1 MAERGEGT
9 AGGSHSRATTSGAH
23 TAATRNSRNQLVGS
37 VVEGLESFGSPLPL
51 RKRKIGITEVVHTKR
66 RNSDGPQEPAGGFSS
81 ITSNTTGATGTTS
94 KRQRISSNSSNSDAR
109 YADSGDCADCG
120 LESPASKRQ
129 RRSSHVESRSHS
141 AASLAANAP
150 STPTRNQVAPRRSSR
165 IVEKNKLS
173 NVKAGQFACSKDLK
187 ISLKRNCKMT
197 MLSSTSSG
205 KGIETLLASTS
216 SNTGK
221 MSLKGSSLSSEI
233 QNCRFVLKG
242 NLWSCDVSHT
252 IPETNSAIINT
263 KKKIKRPV
271 SSRSIQTRQSNTY
284 SSLNGC
290 SNSHANKKETQRG
303 KSRIDKM
310 SIANDKKSDVGKT
323 GRRNTQ
329 GATGQSLQTTS
340 QKIQQN
346 KVAGPSS
353 QTGLIGQIST
363 VHPKERSMKNTNNL
377 KQLPRSVSKQNGY
390 KATQKLQNQSNVQAL
405 TSFALKPDSSNNV
418 KPEAKK
424 SRIPI
429 SLSMTR
435 LSHTKRSV
443 NREEMVTHSATVRRK
458 VKEEMTTS
466 ISGQPS
472 NTEKSPGGGGILKSY
487 PLRNRLRLSDGG
499 GGGGGGSGGN
509 NPLTAGRLEQ
519 QGQSQSLPSS
529 PSSQGV
535 AFLADTF
542 RRLRESRR
550 SSQEQSATSKRN
562 TPQTKDSRQ
571 SAGTWKRTHGTKKS
585 PLSSKRSS
593 RSKTNNTGSCA
604 SSSQHSSRG
613 CGKVSFGSGGSGMSG
628 SHGGHEGSST
638 SSGPP
643 QASSHGACST
653 TGTTGGTSSTGVPP
667 ATTTASAA
675 LHVAPSTS
683 TTSGLLPTASLA
695 TLGAIGGGSSSGASG
710 GLAGSIGGLMGAP
723 TDSESEEN
731 EMGRLETLLASRGLP
746 PSLFGALGPRMQ
758 HILHRSVSSSISSK
772 AQQLLVGLQANGEES
787 EQLQAVIEMCQL
799 LVMGNE
805 DTLAGFPI
813 KQVTPALI
821 NLLNM
826 EHNFDMMNHA
836 CRALTYM
843 MEALPRSSAV
853 VVDAVPVFLEK
864 LQVIQCMDVAEQ
876 SLTALDMLSRK
887 HSKSILQAHGVS
899 ACLMYIDFF
908 STGAQRAALSIT
920 ANCCQNLTA
929 DEFHFIA
936 DSLQLLSSRLT
947 TQGDKK
953 CVESVCLAYSRLV
966 DCFQND
972 PNRLQEIAGHGLLS
986 NIQQLLVMSP
996 PVLNSGT
1003 FIMVIRMLSFMCNNC
1018 PELAVQL
1025 LKNNIAHTLCY
1036 LLTNST
1042 EPPGEQVELVS
1053 RSPQEL
1059 YEITCLIGELMPML
1073 PSDGIFAI
1081 DGALQR
1087 PSSCPQDAALW
1098 QWQDATWQNYSTSDS
1113 RIIEH
1118 SHQSGEDE
1126 ISLCIQGR
1134 AYTIDFHSM
1143 QQINDNSGTMRSVQR
1158 RMMPVGLGGTV
1169 LTATQATDARA
1180 KCLCD
1185 DSELASNLIRSLFS
1199 LLYEVYSSS
1208 AGPAVRYKCLRA
1220 LLRMVQFSSPDLLQQ
1235 VLKSQSVSSH
1245 LATMLSSHDLKI
1257 IVGAIQMAE
1266 ILMIKLP
1273 EIFAIY
1279 FRREGVMHQ
1288 IKRLCDPDATL
1299 VTPAAKWN
1307 SPELSLGSGRVTN
1320 PSSTSPLLTGR
1331 PFNGNC
1337 LDSTPSLP
1345 TPPNQDDDKLQSPSQ
1360 LRLYDV
1366 LKRKRT
1372 ARMRTGTWR
1381 KSRQDDSTSSSSSF
1395 SEFFMKSLGG
1405 RDTWRGMAN
1414 RTKLVTGNNSSN
1426 STSNSSGGGGSGG
1439 SSKSSFL
1446 ANFNP
1451 SRWGRC
1457 NSATSTPSHE
1467 SPAGKDKLV
1476 SNNISSS
1483 GSSSNNKEVV
1493 RVWVRDQAQR
1503 LNQQYFTTELQGASH
1518 PALSVLNRLIAAI
1531 QQLEQEPNSAVQAL
1545 REISRIVTESDISP
1559 FEVIHSGLV
1568 RCLLTY
1574 LTASENTTLSL
1585 THDGALL
1592 TAIGGVS
1599 SSSENGGLTAICIST
1614 PRDTRLRNF
1623 LHVFLGCTLNT
1634 LSLGT
1639 VDTSHIALFSALI
1652 TKLNGCVNQLE
1663 QFPVKVHDLP
1673 GTALSGLGR
1682 GGSTSAIKFF
1692 NTHQLK
1698 CNLQRHPDCTRL
1710 RQWRGGP
1717 VKVDPLALVQ
1727 AIERYLVI
1735 RGYGRLRD
1743 EDDDNSDDD
1752 NSDEDI
1758 DDTLAAVSVN
1768 QSSSSHKLQF
1778 VINDHILP
1786 YNMTVYQAIRQF
1798 SSPSDASASEADTDT
1813 ETPISHSAI
1822 WLQTHTIYYRP
1833 LQEEEQSRSSGG
1845 RKGKAGGSK
1854 TSPKKKADTFVGDGS
1869 IVGGNNSVLDQYLT
1883 ANLPASVTVS
1893 DPSIEVLALLRVL
1906 HALNRHYGSLYP
1918 TACYPSPLPTAEFTN
1933 LKLTAKANRQLQDPL
1948 VIMTGNVPPWLPQIA
1963 YVCPFLFPFETRQLL
1978 FYAVSFDRDRAL
1990 QRLMDSSPE
1999 LNSVDSSE
2007 RVTPRLEKR
2016 KRTVSRD
2023 DILKQAESVISDL
2036 ASSRAMLEIQYD
2048 NEVGTGLG
2056 PTLEFYALVSKELQ
2070 KADLEL
2076 WRGETV
2082 TVEERTE
2089 DNPGKAVKYVNAS
2102 NGLYPL
2108 PVPRNMKSAHMTKL
2122 RTKFRF
2128 LGKFMAKAVM
2138 DSRMLDLGLHECVYK
2153 WLLSEEWSLGLGD
2166 VTALDLTLGHTL
2178 DRLHATVLHKRRVTA
2193 QAEQE
2198 GISGIELQTR
2208 LDALTVDGCSVEDLA
2223 LTFTLPGYPNIEFRK
2238 GGSDISV
2245 TINNLDQY
2253 LQLVIEWLV
2262 REGVRRQMEALR
2274 EGFECVFP
2282 LTQLHVFYPEELEQ
2296 LFCGSSDASQW
2307 DMKQLAECC
2316 RPDHGY
2322 THNSR
2327 AVKFLLQILSEY
2339 TSAQQRSFLQFVTGS
2354 PRLPVGGFRSLTPA
2368 LTIVRKTFEAGENPD
2383 DFLPSVMTCVNY
2395 LKLPDY
2401 SSIDIMRAKLEIAA
2415 REGQHSFHLS

>member
-1 MAERGEGT
+1 MIGFETSAY
-9 AGGSHSRATTSGAH
+9 GGA
-23 TAATRNSRNQLVGS
+23 RNQLVGS
-37 VVEGLESFGSPLPL
+37 VVEGLEAFGSPLPL

-66 RNSDGPQEPAGGFSS
+66 RSSDGPQEPSGGFSS
-81 ITSNTTGATGTTS
+81 ITSNTAGAGGTAS
-94 KRQRISSNSSNSDAR
+94 KRQRYTSNSSNSDAR
-109 YADSGDCADCG
+109 YADSGDCGDCG

-129 RRSSHVESRSHS
+129 RRSSHVESRSNS

-150 STPTRNQVAPRRSSR
+150 STTTRNQGKLCP
-165 IVEKNKLS
+165 IKNTEELQELES
-173 NVKAGQFACSKDLK
+173 IPVILESKTV
-187 ISLKRNCKMT
+187 RN
-197 MLSSTSSG
+197 
-205 KGIETLLASTS
+205 
-216 SNTGK
+216 
-221 MSLKGSSLSSEI
+221 GSSLVIAGALGSGKPTKPGETSCQAENCTLKADSTVVNKGKESSLVA
-233 QNCRFVLKG
+233 QKTPRK
-242 NLWSCDVSHT
+242 
-252 IPETNSAIINT
+252 NT
-263 KKKIKRPV
+263 KIPGVSRMTSQGIHKK
-271 SSRSIQTRQSNTY
+271 QSNTT
-284 SSLNGC
+284 SKLKCPNC
-290 SNSHANKKETQRG
+290 SARQ
-303 KSRIDKM
+303 M
-310 SIANDKKSDVGKT
+310 SISFRPSIVNIIKP
-323 GRRNTQ
+323 
-329 GATGQSLQTTS
+329 ATEASGT
-340 QKIQQN
+340 
-346 KVAGPSS
+346 
-353 QTGLIGQIST
+353 
-363 VHPKERSMKNTNNL
+363 
-377 KQLPRSVSKQNGY
+377 VSKQKINS
-390 KATQKLQNQSNVQAL
+390 QSN
-405 TSFALKPDSSNNV
+405 SFSQSTGNIYGQIGKKRIKPRTEISSAV
-418 KPEAKK
+418 SKQK
-424 SRIPI
+424 
-429 SLSMTR
+429 
-435 LSHTKRSV
+435 
-443 NREEMVTHSATVRRK
+443 
-458 VKEEMTTS
+458 
-466 ISGQPS
+466 ISGQNNSVRQASVYHSKAGSLRRPKPTVNGPFSFNKPQQVKVNPS
-472 NTEKSPGGGGILKSY
+472 QTKFPNQGAGGKCAKPQVKLTLIKNTKSEASVSSSKQSSSSAAVHGESSSLKQTSENCEAKDDSITGVAVDPKSGPSLNTEKSPGGGGILKSY

-499 GGGGGGSGGN
+499 GGGGGGSGGS

-562 TPQTKDSRQ
+562 ATQTKDSRQ
-571 SAGTWKRTHGTKKS
+571 SGGTWKRTHGTKKS

-613 CGKVSFGSGGSGMSG
+613 CGKVSFGSSGSGMSG

-638 SSGPP
+638 SSSGPP
-643 QASSHGACST
+643 QSSPHGACST
-653 TGTTGGTSSTGVPP
+653 TGTPGTSSLTGVPP

-675 LHVAPSTS
+675 LHAAPSTS

-695 TLGAIGGGSSSGASG
+695 TLGAIGGGSSSGASGG

-758 HILHRSVSSSISSK
+758 HILHRSVSSSINSK

-805 DTLAGFPI
+805 DTLAGFPT

-887 HSKSILQAHGVS
+887 HSKAILQAHGVS
-899 ACLMYIDFF
+899 ACLTYIDFF

-936 DSLQLLSSRLT
+936 ESLQLLSTRLT
-947 TQGDKK
+947 SQGDKK

-972 PNRLQEIAGHGLLS
+972 PNRLQEIAGPGLLS

-1003 FIMVIRMLSFMCNNC
+1003 FIMVIRMLSLMCNNC

-1087 PSSCPQDAALW
+1087 PSGCAQDTVMW
-1098 QWQDATWQNYSTSDS
+1098 QWQDERNTWQNYSTSDS

-1143 QQINDNSGTMRSVQR
+1143 QQINDNSGNMRPVQR
-1158 RMMPVGLGGTV
+1158 RMVPVGLGGTV

-1180 KCLCD
+1180 KCLRE

-1245 LATMLSSHDLKI
+1245 LATMLSSQDLKI

-1266 ILMIKLP
+1266 ILMLKLP

-1279 FRREGVMHQ
+1279 FRREGVMYQ
-1288 IKRLCDPDATL
+1288 IKRLCNPNATL
-1299 VTPAAKWN
+1299 GAPTAKWS
-1307 SPELSLGSGRVTN
+1307 SPELSLGSGRGGTPN
-1320 PSSTSPLLTGR
+1320 SASPLLTGR

-1345 TPPNQDDDKLQSPSQ
+1345 TPPSQDDDKLQSPSQ

-1372 ARMRTGTWR
+1372 ARMRSGNSR
-1381 KSRQDDSTSSSSSF
+1381 KNRQEDSSPSSSF

-1405 RDTWRGMAN
+1405 GRDTWKVASR
-1414 RTKLVTGNNSSN
+1414 NNSSN
-1426 STSNSSGGGGSGG
+1426 STTSGG

-1451 SRWGRC
+1451 TRWGRC
-1457 NSATSTPSHE
+1457 NPATSTPSHE

-1476 SNNISSS
+1476 SNNVSS

-1493 RVWVRDQAQR
+1493 RVWVREQAER
-1503 LNQQYFTTELQGASH
+1503 LNQQFFSNELTVQGAYH
-1518 PALSVLNRLIAAI
+1518 PALSVLNRLMTALR
-1531 QQLEQEPNSAVQAL
+1531 QLEKELQPNCAVEAL
-1545 REISRIVTESDISP
+1545 REISRIVSESDISP

-1568 RCLLTY
+1568 RSLLTY
-1574 LTASENTTLSL
+1574 LTATENSTLTLSF
-1585 THDGALL
+1585 THDGAIL
-1592 TAIGGVS
+1592 TSMGGLG
-1599 SSSENGGLTAICIST
+1599 SSSENGSLTAPVNIST
-1614 PRDTRLRNF
+1614 PRETRLRNF
-1623 LHVFLGCTLNT
+1623 LHVFLGCTLNP

-1639 VDTSHIALFSALI
+1639 VDTSHIALFSALV

-1698 CNLQRHPDCTRL
+1698 
-1710 RQWRGGP
+1710 
-1717 VKVDPLALVQ
+1717 
-1727 AIERYLVI
+1727 
-1735 RGYGRLRD
+1735 
-1743 EDDDNSDDD
+1743 
-1752 NSDEDI
+1752 
-1758 DDTLAAVSVN
+1758 AAVSVN

-1778 VINDHILP
+1778 VINEHVLP

-1813 ETPISHSAI
+1813 ETPVSHSAI

-1833 LQEEEQSRSSGG
+1833 VQEEEQSRSSGG

-1854 TSPKKKADTFVGDGS
+1854 TSPKKKADTHVGDGS

-1883 ANLPASVTVS
+1883 FNLPASVTVF

-1918 TACYPSPLPTAEFTN
+1918 PACYPSPLPTAEFTN

-2166 VTALDLTLGHTL
+2166 VTSLDPTLGHTL
-2178 DRLHATVLHKRRVTA
+2178 DRLHSTVLQKRRVVV

-2198 GISGIELQTR
+2198 GISGAELQGR

-2296 LFCGSSDASQW
+2296 LFCGSSDVSQW

-2339 TSAQQRSFLQFVTGS
+2339 TPAHQRSFLQFVT
-2354 PRLPVGGFRSLTPA
+2354 GFRSLTPA

>member
-23 TAATRNSRNQLVGS
+23 TAATRNRNQLVGS

-150 STPTRNQVAPRRSSR
+150 STPTRNQ
-165 IVEKNKLS
+165 
-173 NVKAGQFACSKDLK
+173 D
-187 ISLKRNCKMT
+187 
-197 MLSSTSSG
+197 
-205 KGIETLLASTS
+205 
-216 SNTGK
+216 
-221 MSLKGSSLSSEI
+221 
-233 QNCRFVLKG
+233 
-242 NLWSCDVSHT
+242 
-252 IPETNSAIINT
+252 
-263 KKKIKRPV
+263 
-271 SSRSIQTRQSNTY
+271 
-284 SSLNGC
+284 
-290 SNSHANKKETQRG
+290 
-303 KSRIDKM
+303 
-310 SIANDKKSDVGKT
+310 
-323 GRRNTQ
+323 
-329 GATGQSLQTTS
+329 
-340 QKIQQN
+340 
-346 KVAGPSS
+346 
-353 QTGLIGQIST
+353 
-363 VHPKERSMKNTNNL
+363 
-377 KQLPRSVSKQNGY
+377 
-390 KATQKLQNQSNVQAL
+390 
-405 TSFALKPDSSNNV
+405 
-418 KPEAKK
+418 
-424 SRIPI
+424 
-429 SLSMTR
+429 
-435 LSHTKRSV
+435 
-443 NREEMVTHSATVRRK
+443 
-458 VKEEMTTS
+458 
-466 ISGQPS
+466 
-472 NTEKSPGGGGILKSY
+472 TEKSPGGGGILKSY

-1113 RIIEH
+1113 RIIE
-1118 SHQSGEDE
+1118 
-1126 ISLCIQGR
+1126 
-1134 AYTIDFHSM
+1134 
-1143 QQINDNSGTMRSVQR
+1143 
-1158 RMMPVGLGGTV
+1158 
-1169 LTATQATDARA
+1169 ATDARA

-1395 SEFFMKSLGG
+1395 SEFFMKNAGLGG

>member
-9 AGGSHSRATTSGAH
+9 AGGSHSRAATTSGAH
-23 TAATRNSRNQLVGS
+23 TAPTRNRNQLVGS
-37 VVEGLESFGSPLPL
+37 VVEGLEAFGSPLPL

-66 RNSDGPQEPAGGFSS
+66 RSSDGPQEPTGGFSN
-81 ITSNTTGATGTTS
+81 ITSNTAGAAGNSS
-94 KRQRISSNSSNSDAR
+94 KRHRFTSNSSNSDAR
-109 YADSGDCADCG
+109 YTDSGDCG

-129 RRSSHVESRSHS
+129 RRSSHIESRSHS
-141 AASLAANAP
+141 SASLAANAP
-150 STPTRNQVAPRRSSR
+150 STPTRNQ
-165 IVEKNKLS
+165 
-173 NVKAGQFACSKDLK
+173 D
-187 ISLKRNCKMT
+187 
-197 MLSSTSSG
+197 
-205 KGIETLLASTS
+205 
-216 SNTGK
+216 
-221 MSLKGSSLSSEI
+221 
-233 QNCRFVLKG
+233 
-242 NLWSCDVSHT
+242 
-252 IPETNSAIINT
+252 
-263 KKKIKRPV
+263 
-271 SSRSIQTRQSNTY
+271 
-284 SSLNGC
+284 
-290 SNSHANKKETQRG
+290 
-303 KSRIDKM
+303 
-310 SIANDKKSDVGKT
+310 
-323 GRRNTQ
+323 
-329 GATGQSLQTTS
+329 
-340 QKIQQN
+340 
-346 KVAGPSS
+346 
-353 QTGLIGQIST
+353 
-363 VHPKERSMKNTNNL
+363 
-377 KQLPRSVSKQNGY
+377 
-390 KATQKLQNQSNVQAL
+390 
-405 TSFALKPDSSNNV
+405 
-418 KPEAKK
+418 
-424 SRIPI
+424 
-429 SLSMTR
+429 
-435 LSHTKRSV
+435 
-443 NREEMVTHSATVRRK
+443 
-458 VKEEMTTS
+458 
-466 ISGQPS
+466 
-472 NTEKSPGGGGILKSY
+472 TEKLPGGGGILKSY

-499 GGGGGGSGGN
+499 GGGGGVGSGGGS

-550 SSQEQSATSKRN
+550 SSQEQSSATSKRN
-562 TPQTKDSRQ
+562 TTQTKDSRQ
-571 SAGTWKRTHGTKKS
+571 SAGTWKRTHGAKKS

-613 CGKVSFGSGGSGMSG
+613 CGKVSFGSSGSGMSG

-638 SSGPP
+638 SSSGPP
-643 QASSHGACST
+643 QASPHGACST
-653 TGTTGGTSSTGVPP
+653 TGTPGGTGSVGVPP

-683 TTSGLLPTASLA
+683 TTSSLLPTASLA

-710 GLAGSIGGLMGAP
+710 GGLTGSIGGLMGAP

-887 HSKSILQAHGVS
+887 HSKAILQAHGVS

-947 TQGDKK
+947 SQGDKK

-972 PNRLQEIAGHGLLS
+972 PNRLQEIASHGLLS

-1003 FIMVIRMLSFMCNNC
+1003 FIMVIRMLSLMCNNC

-1042 EPPGEQVELVS
+1042 EPPAAQVELVS

-1087 PSSCPQDAALW
+1087 PSGCTQDAVMW
-1098 QWQDATWQNYSTSDS
+1098 QWQDDRATWQNYSTSDS

-1169 LTATQATDARA
+1169 LMTTQATDARA
-1180 KCLCD
+1180 KCLRE
-1185 DSELASNLIRSLFS
+1185 DSELASTLIRSLFS

-1266 ILMIKLP
+1266 ILMSKLP

-1299 VTPAAKWN
+1299 GAPSTKLS
-1307 SPELSLGSGRVTN
+1307 SPELSLGSGRIGTQ
-1320 PSSTSPLLTGR
+1320 SSTSPLLTGR

-1337 LDSTPSLP
+1337 LDTTPTLP
-1345 TPPNQDDDKLQSPSQ
+1345 TPPSQDDDKLQSPSQ

-1381 KSRQDDSTSSSSSF
+1381 KSRQEDSTSSSF
-1395 SEFFMKSLGG
+1395 SEFFMKNAGLGGG
-1405 RDTWRGMAN
+1405 RDTWRGMAS
-1414 RTKLVTGNNSSN
+1414 RTKLVAGNNSSN
-1426 STSNSSGGGGSGG
+1426 STSSSGGGS

-1457 NSATSTPSHE
+1457 NSATSSPSHE
-1467 SPAGKDKLV
+1467 SPTGKDKLV
-1476 SNNISSS
+1476 SNNISST
-1483 GSSSNNKEVV
+1483 GSNSSNKEVV
-1493 RVWVRDQAQR
+1493 RVWVREQAQR
-1503 LNQQYFTTELQGASH
+1503 LNQLYFTTELQGASH

-1531 QQLEQEPNSAVQAL
+1531 QQLEQEPNCAVQAL

-1568 RCLLTY
+1568 RCLLNY
-1574 LTASENTTLSL
+1574 LTASENSTLSL
-1585 THDGALL
+1585 THDGTIL
-1592 TAIGGVS
+1592 TTIGGLS
-1599 SSSENGGLTAICIST
+1599 SSTENGSPTSINVST

-1623 LHVFLGCTLNT
+1623 LHVFLGCSLNK

-1639 VDTSHIALFSALI
+1639 VDLSHIALFSALV

-1778 VINDHILP
+1778 VISDHVLP

-1833 LQEEEQSRSSGG
+1833 VQEEQSRSSGG
-1845 RKGKAGGSK
+1845 RKGKVGGSK
-1854 TSPKKKADTFVGDGS
+1854 TSPKKKADTLVGDGS

-1883 ANLPASVTVS
+1883 LTLPASVTVS

-1906 HALNRHYGSLYP
+1906 HALNRQYGSLYP
-1918 TACYPSPLPTAEFTN
+1918 PACYPSPLPTAEFIN

-2166 VTALDLTLGHTL
+2166 VTSLDPTLGHTL
-2178 DRLHATVLHKRRVTA
+2178 DRLHYTVLHKRRVVL

-2198 GISGIELQTR
+2198 GISGAELQRR
-2208 LDALTVDGCSVEDLA
+2208 LDALMVDGCSVEDLA

-2238 GGSDISV
+2238 GGADMPV

-2296 LFCGSSDASQW
+2296 LFCGCSDASQW

-2339 TSAQQRSFLQFVTGS
+2339 TPAQQRSFLQFVTGS

>member
-23 TAATRNSRNQLVGS
+23 TAATRNRNQLVGS
-37 VVEGLESFGSPLPL
+37 GVEGLEAIGSPLPL
-51 RKRKIGITEVVHTKR
+51 RKRKSGITEVVHTKR
-66 RNSDGPQEPAGGFSS
+66 RNSDSQHEATVGCNTVSPNSASSAGS
-81 ITSNTTGATGTTS
+81 TT
-94 KRQRISSNSSNSDAR
+94 KRRRVTSNSSNSEAR
-109 YADSGDCADCG
+109 DADSGDCG
-120 LESPASKRQ
+120 LESPASKRP
-129 RRSSHVESRSHS
+129 RRGSHLESRNQSS
-141 AASLAANAP
+141 ASLAANAP
-150 STPTRNQVAPRRSSR
+150 STPTRNQ
-165 IVEKNKLS
+165 
-173 NVKAGQFACSKDLK
+173 D
-187 ISLKRNCKMT
+187 
-197 MLSSTSSG
+197 
-205 KGIETLLASTS
+205 
-216 SNTGK
+216 
-221 MSLKGSSLSSEI
+221 
-233 QNCRFVLKG
+233 
-242 NLWSCDVSHT
+242 
-252 IPETNSAIINT
+252 
-263 KKKIKRPV
+263 
-271 SSRSIQTRQSNTY
+271 
-284 SSLNGC
+284 
-290 SNSHANKKETQRG
+290 
-303 KSRIDKM
+303 
-310 SIANDKKSDVGKT
+310 
-323 GRRNTQ
+323 
-329 GATGQSLQTTS
+329 
-340 QKIQQN
+340 
-346 KVAGPSS
+346 
-353 QTGLIGQIST
+353 
-363 VHPKERSMKNTNNL
+363 
-377 KQLPRSVSKQNGY
+377 
-390 KATQKLQNQSNVQAL
+390 
-405 TSFALKPDSSNNV
+405 
-418 KPEAKK
+418 
-424 SRIPI
+424 
-429 SLSMTR
+429 
-435 LSHTKRSV
+435 
-443 NREEMVTHSATVRRK
+443 
-458 VKEEMTTS
+458 
-466 ISGQPS
+466 
-472 NTEKSPGGGGILKSY
+472 TEKSPGGGGILKSY

-499 GGGGGGSGGN
+499 GGGGGGGGGSGGN
-509 NPLTAGRLEQ
+509 NPLSAGRLEQ
-519 QGQSQSLPSS
+519 QQTQSQSLPSS

-550 SSQEQSATSKRN
+550 SSQEQSSTSNKRN
-562 TPQTKDSRQ
+562 TPQTKDARQ
-571 SAGTWKRTHGTKKS
+571 STGSWKRTHGAKKS
-585 PLSSKRSS
+585 PLSSKRSG

-613 CGKVSFGSGGSGMSG
+613 CGKVSFGSSGSGMSG
-628 SHGGHEGSST
+628 SHGGHEGSSSS

-643 QASSHGACST
+643 QASPHGACST
-653 TGTTGGTSSTGVPP
+653 TGTQGATSATGAPP
-667 ATTTASAA
+667 ATTNASAS
-675 LHVAPSTS
+675 LHAAPSTS

-695 TLGAIGGGSSSGASG
+695 TLG
-710 GLAGSIGGLMGAP
+710 
-723 TDSESEEN
+723 DSESEES
-731 EMGRLETLLASRGLP
+731 EMGRLEALLASRGLS

-772 AQQLLVGLQANGEES
+772 AQQLLVGLQATGDES

-826 EHNFDMMNHA
+826 DHNFDMMNHA

-887 HSKSILQAHGVS
+887 HSKAILQAHGVS

-947 TQGDKK
+947 SQGDKK

-996 PVLNSGT
+996 PVLSSGT
-1003 FIMVIRMLSFMCNNC
+1003 FIMVMRMLSLMCNNC

-1087 PSSCPQDAALW
+1087 PSGCAQDTVMW
-1098 QWQDATWQNYSTSDS
+1098 QWQDDRATWQNYSTSDS
-1113 RIIEH
+1113 RIIELA
-1118 SHQSGEDE
+1118 HQSGEDE
-1126 ISLCIQGR
+1126 ISLCIQSR

-1158 RMMPVGLGGTV
+1158 RMMPVGLAGTV
-1169 LTATQATDARA
+1169 IAATQATDARA
-1180 KCLCD
+1180 KCLQE
-1185 DSELASNLIRSLFS
+1185 DSDLASNLIRSLFS

-1220 LLRMVQFSSPDLLQQ
+1220 LLRMVQFSSPELLQQ

-1266 ILMIKLP
+1266 ILMQKLP

-1299 VTPAAKWN
+1299 GPPPAKWS
-1307 SPELSLGSGRVTN
+1307 SPELSLGPGRGGT
-1320 PSSTSPLLTGR
+1320 PSSASPLLTGR

-1345 TPPNQDDDKLQSPSQ
+1345 TPPSQDEDKLQSPSQ
-1360 LRLYDV
+1360 LRLADV
-1366 LKRKRT
+1366 LKRKRAT
-1372 ARMRTGTWR
+1372 RIRTGNWR
-1381 KSRQDDSTSSSSSF
+1381 KSRQEESPASSSF
-1395 SEFFMKSLGG
+1395 SEFFMKNAGLGG
-1405 RDTWRGMAN
+1405 GRESWRGMGS
-1414 RTKLVTGNNSSN
+1414 RTKLVAGTNSGS
-1426 STSNSSGGGGSGG
+1426 SSSGGGGG

-1457 NSATSTPSHE
+1457 SSATSTPTHE
-1467 SPAGKDKLV
+1467 SPSGKDKLV
-1476 SNNISSS
+1476 GNSVSNSSS
-1483 GSSSNNKEVV
+1483 SSNKEVV
-1493 RVWVRDQAQR
+1493 RVWVREQAQR
-1503 LNQQYFTTELQGASH
+1503 LNQEYFSTELQGATH

-1531 QQLEQEPNSAVQAL
+1531 QQLEQDPNCAVIAL
-1545 REISRIVTESDISP
+1545 REISRIVTDSDISP

-1568 RCLLTY
+1568 CCLLSY
-1574 LTASENTTLSL
+1574 LTASENSTMSL
-1585 THDGALL
+1585 TQDGSLMA
-1592 TAIGGVS
+1592 AIGGTGNS
-1599 SSSENGGLTAICIST
+1599 TENGSLTSVSIST

-1623 LHVFLGCTLNT
+1623 LHVFLGCPLDP
-1634 LSLGT
+1634 LSLGN
-1639 VDTSHIALFSALI
+1639 VDTSHIALFSALV

-1673 GTALSGLGR
+1673 GTALSGVGR

-1710 RQWRGGP
+1710 KQWRGGP

-1778 VINDHILP
+1778 VIGDHVLP

-1833 LQEEEQSRSSGG
+1833 VQEEEQSRSSGG

-1854 TSPKKKADTFVGDGS
+1854 PSPKKKADAHVGDGS

-1883 ANLPASVTVS
+1883 ASLPASVTVS
-1893 DPSIEVLALLRVL
+1893 DPSLEVLALLRVL
-1906 HALNRHYGSLYP
+1906 HALNRHYGALYP
-1918 TACYPSPLPTAEFTN
+1918 PATYPSPLPTAEFTN

-1963 YVCPFLFPFETRQLL
+1963 YACPFLFPFETRQLL

-2007 RVTPRLEKR
+2007 RVTPRLERR

-2023 DILKQAESVISDL
+2023 DILKQAEAVISEL
-2036 ASSRAMLEIQYD
+2036 ASSRAMLEIQYE

-2089 DNPGKAVKYVNAS
+2089 ENRGKAVKYVNAS
-2102 NGLYPL
+2102 QGLYPM
-2108 PVPRNMKSAHMTKL
+2108 PVPRNMKSAQMTKL
-2122 RTKFRF
+2122 RAKFRF

-2153 WLLSEEWSLGLGD
+2153 WLLAEEWSLGLGD
-2166 VTALDLTLGHTL
+2166 VVSLDPTLGQTL
-2178 DRLHATVLHKRRVTA
+2178 TRLHATVLQKKRIEA

-2198 GISGIELQTR
+2198 GISGAELQAR
-2208 LDALTVDGCSVEDLA
+2208 LETLTVDGCSVEDLA

-2238 GGSDISV
+2238 GGSDIAV
-2245 TINNLDQY
+2245 TVHNLDQY

-2282 LTQLHVFYPEELEQ
+2282 LTQLRVFYPEELEQ
-2296 LFCGSSDASQW
+2296 LFCGSSDASKW

-2327 AVKFLLQILSEY
+2327 AVKFLLQIIADY
-2339 TSAQQRSFLQFVTGS
+2339 TPAQQRSFLQFVTGS
-2354 PRLPVGGFRSLTPA
+2354 PRLPVGGFRSLSPA

-2401 SSIDIMRAKLEIAA
+2401 SSIDIMSAKLEIAA

>member
-150 STPTRNQVAPRRSSR
+150 STPTRNQ
-165 IVEKNKLS
+165 
-173 NVKAGQFACSKDLK
+173 D
-187 ISLKRNCKMT
+187 
-197 MLSSTSSG
+197 
-205 KGIETLLASTS
+205 
-216 SNTGK
+216 
-221 MSLKGSSLSSEI
+221 
-233 QNCRFVLKG
+233 
-242 NLWSCDVSHT
+242 
-252 IPETNSAIINT
+252 
-263 KKKIKRPV
+263 
-271 SSRSIQTRQSNTY
+271 
-284 SSLNGC
+284 
-290 SNSHANKKETQRG
+290 
-303 KSRIDKM
+303 
-310 SIANDKKSDVGKT
+310 
-323 GRRNTQ
+323 
-329 GATGQSLQTTS
+329 
-340 QKIQQN
+340 
-346 KVAGPSS
+346 
-353 QTGLIGQIST
+353 
-363 VHPKERSMKNTNNL
+363 
-377 KQLPRSVSKQNGY
+377 
-390 KATQKLQNQSNVQAL
+390 
-405 TSFALKPDSSNNV
+405 
-418 KPEAKK
+418 
-424 SRIPI
+424 
-429 SLSMTR
+429 
-435 LSHTKRSV
+435 
-443 NREEMVTHSATVRRK
+443 
-458 VKEEMTTS
+458 
-466 ISGQPS
+466 
-472 NTEKSPGGGGILKSY
+472 TEKSPGGGGILKSY

-1113 RIIEH
+1113 RIIE
-1118 SHQSGEDE
+1118 
-1126 ISLCIQGR
+1126 
-1134 AYTIDFHSM
+1134 
-1143 QQINDNSGTMRSVQR
+1143 
-1158 RMMPVGLGGTV
+1158 
-1169 LTATQATDARA
+1169 ATDARA

>member
-1 MAERGEGT
+1 M
-9 AGGSHSRATTSGAH
+9 
-23 TAATRNSRNQLVGS
+23 
-37 VVEGLESFGSPLPL
+37 
-51 RKRKIGITEVVHTKR
+51 EVMYPHPVLLWHW
-66 RNSDGPQEPAGGFSS
+66 
-81 ITSNTTGATGTTS
+81 
-94 KRQRISSNSSNSDAR
+94 RIF
-109 YADSGDCADCG
+109 C
-120 LESPASKRQ
+120 EW
-129 RRSSHVESRSHS
+129 
-141 AASLAANAP
+141 
-150 STPTRNQVAPRRSSR
+150 
-165 IVEKNKLS
+165 
-173 NVKAGQFACSKDLK
+173 
-187 ISLKRNCKMT
+187 
-197 MLSSTSSG
+197 
-205 KGIETLLASTS
+205 
-216 SNTGK
+216 
-221 MSLKGSSLSSEI
+221 SLSTVW
-233 QNCRFVLKG
+233 CTHKYAVVL
-242 NLWSCDVSHT
+242 L
-252 IPETNSAIINT
+252 EF
-263 KKKIKRPV
+263 
-271 SSRSIQTRQSNTY
+271 
-284 SSLNGC
+284 L
-290 SNSHANKKETQRG
+290 
-303 KSRIDKM
+303 
-310 SIANDKKSDVGKT
+310 
-323 GRRNTQ
+323 
-329 GATGQSLQTTS
+329 
-340 QKIQQN
+340 
-346 KVAGPSS
+346 
-353 QTGLIGQIST
+353 
-363 VHPKERSMKNTNNL
+363 
-377 KQLPRSVSKQNGY
+377 
-390 KATQKLQNQSNVQAL
+390 
-405 TSFALKPDSSNNV
+405 FAHY
-418 KPEAKK
+418 
-424 SRIPI
+424 
-429 SLSMTR
+429 T
-435 LSHTKRSV
+435 
-443 NREEMVTHSATVRRK
+443 
-458 VKEEMTTS
+458 
-466 ISGQPS
+466 
-472 NTEKSPGGGGILKSY
+472 
-487 PLRNRLRLSDGG
+487 
-499 GGGGGGSGGN
+499 
-509 NPLTAGRLEQ
+509 
-519 QGQSQSLPSS
+519 
-529 PSSQGV
+529 
-535 AFLADTF
+535 
-542 RRLRESRR
+542 
-550 SSQEQSATSKRN
+550 
-562 TPQTKDSRQ
+562 
-571 SAGTWKRTHGTKKS
+571 
-585 PLSSKRSS
+585 
-593 RSKTNNTGSCA
+593 
-604 SSSQHSSRG
+604 
-613 CGKVSFGSGGSGMSG
+613 
-628 SHGGHEGSST
+628 
-638 SSGPP
+638 
-643 QASSHGACST
+643 
-653 TGTTGGTSSTGVPP
+653 
-667 ATTTASAA
+667 
-675 LHVAPSTS
+675 
-683 TTSGLLPTASLA
+683 
-695 TLGAIGGGSSSGASG
+695 IGGGSSSGGASG
-710 GLAGSIGGLMGAP
+710 GGGLASSIGGIMGAP
-723 TDSESEEN
+723 TDSESEEG
-731 EMGRLETLLASRGLP
+731 EMGRLEALLASRGLP

-772 AQQLLVGLQANGEES
+772 AQQLLIGLQATGDES

-843 MEALPRSSAV
+843 MESLPRSSAV

-887 HSKSILQAHGVS
+887 HSKAILQAVSSIEKTRWYNHGVS

-947 TQGDKK
+947 SQGDKK

-972 PNRLQEIAGHGLLS
+972 PNRLQEIANHSLLS

-996 PVLNSGT
+996 PVLSSGT
-1003 FIMVIRMLSFMCNNC
+1003 FIMVIRMLSLMCNNC

-1042 EPPGEQVELVS
+1042 DPPGEQVELVS

-1059 YEITCLIGELMPML
+1059 YEITCLIGELMPTL

-1081 DGALQR
+1081 DGALIR
-1087 PSSCPQDAALW
+1087 PAGCAQDAIIW
-1098 QWQDATWQNYSTSDS
+1098 QWQDDRASWQNYSTSDS
-1113 RIIEH
+1113 RIIEL

-1158 RMMPVGLGGTV
+1158 RMMPMGMSGAAMV
-1169 LTATQATDARA
+1169 ATQATDARA
-1180 KCLCD
+1180 KCLQE

-1266 ILMIKLP
+1266 ILMQKLP

-1299 VTPAAKWN
+1299 AVPAAKWS
-1307 SPELSLGSGRVTN
+1307 SPELSLGPGRIGT
-1320 PSSTSPLLTGR
+1320 PSSASPLLSR

-1345 TPPNQDDDKLQSPSQ
+1345 TPPSHDEDKLQSPSQ
-1360 LRLYDV
+1360 LRLADV

-1372 ARMRTGTWR
+1372 PRMRTGTFR
-1381 KSRQDDSTSSSSSF
+1381 KSRQEESSSSSSI
-1395 SEFFMKSLGG
+1395 SEFFMKNAGLGG
-1405 RDTWRGMAN
+1405 GKDSWRGMGS
-1414 RTKLVTGNNSSN
+1414 RTKIIGGNN
-1426 STSNSSGGGGSGG
+1426 TTGSSGGG
-1439 SSKSSFL
+1439 SSKVSFL
-1446 ANFNP
+1446 ASFNP

-1457 NSATSTPSHE
+1457 NSTSSTPSHE
-1467 SPAGKDKLV
+1467 SPVSKEKLIG
-1476 SNNISSS
+1476 SN
-1483 GSSSNNKEVV
+1483 SSNSTTNSSNKEVV
-1493 RVWVRDQAQR
+1493 RVWVREQAQR
-1503 LNQQYFTTELQGASH
+1503 LNQQYFTTDLQGVTH

-1531 QQLEQEPNSAVQAL
+1531 QQLEQEPNNAVEAL
-1545 REISRIVTESDISP
+1545 REVSSIVTESDISP

-1568 RCLLTY
+1568 RCLLSY
-1574 LTASENTTLSL
+1574 LTASENSTLSF
-1585 THDGALL
+1585 TQDGMLL
-1592 TAIGGVS
+1592 AAIGGIS
-1599 SSSENGGLTAICIST
+1599 SVTENGSLTSVCIST
-1614 PRDTRLRNF
+1614 PRDARLRNF
-1623 LHVFLGCTLNT
+1623 LHVFLGCPLDP
-1634 LSLGT
+1634 LSLGNANT
-1639 VDTSHIALFSALI
+1639 GHIALFSALV

-1698 CNLQRHPDCTRL
+1698 ANIDSSIYHPSMQHNILCNLQRHPDCTRL

-1778 VINDHILP
+1778 VMGDHVLP

-1833 LQEEEQSRSSGG
+1833 VQEEEQTRSSSG
-1845 RKGKAGGSK
+1845 RKGKSGGSK
-1854 TSPKKKADTFVGDGS
+1854 PSPKKKADTLVGGKSSNGS
-1869 IVGGNNSVLDQYLT
+1869 IVGGNNCVLDQYLT

-1893 DPSIEVLALLRVL
+1893 DPSLEVLALLRVL
-1906 HALNRHYGSLYP
+1906 YALNRHYGSLYP
-1918 TACYPSPLPTAEFTN
+1918 PALYPSPLPITEFTN

-1948 VIMTGNVPPWLPQIA
+1948 VIMTGNLPPWLPQIA

-2007 RVTPRLEKR
+2007 RVTPRLERR

-2023 DILKQAESVISDL
+2023 DILKQAEAVISDL
-2036 ASSRAMLEIQYD
+2036 GSSRAMLEIQYE

-2076 WRGETV
+2076 WRGDTV
-2082 TVEERTE
+2082 MVEERTE
-2089 DNPGKAVKYVNAS
+2089 ENPNKSVKYVNSS

-2108 PVPRNMKSAHMTKL
+2108 PLPRNMKSAHMTKL
-2122 RTKFRF
+2122 RNKFRF

-2138 DSRMLDLGLHECVYK
+2138 DSRMLDLGLHPCVYK
-2153 WLLSEEWSLGLGD
+2153 WLLNEEWSLGLGD
-2166 VTALDLTLGHTL
+2166 VMSLDSAVGRTLN
-2178 DRLHATVLHKRRVTA
+2178 RLHLTVLHKRRA
-2193 QAEQE
+2193 IALAEQE
-2198 GISGIELQTR
+2198 GISGSELQAR
-2208 LDALTVDGCSVEDLA
+2208 LDALTVDGVSVDDLA

-2238 GGSDISV
+2238 GGSDIPV

-2274 EGFECVFP
+2274 EGFESVFP

-2296 LFCGSSDASQW
+2296 LFCGSSDSSQW

-2327 AVKFLLQILSEY
+2327 AVQYLLQILSEY
-2339 TSAQQRSFLQFVTGS
+2339 NAAQQRSFLQFVTGS

-2401 SSIDIMRAKLEIAA
+2401 SNIETMRAKLEIAA

>member
-1 MAERGEGT
+1 
-9 AGGSHSRATTSGAH
+9 
-23 TAATRNSRNQLVGS
+23 
-37 VVEGLESFGSPLPL
+37 
-51 RKRKIGITEVVHTKR
+51 
-66 RNSDGPQEPAGGFSS
+66 
-81 ITSNTTGATGTTS
+81 
-94 KRQRISSNSSNSDAR
+94 
-109 YADSGDCADCG
+109 
-120 LESPASKRQ
+120 
-129 RRSSHVESRSHS
+129 
-141 AASLAANAP
+141 
-150 STPTRNQVAPRRSSR
+150 
-165 IVEKNKLS
+165 
-173 NVKAGQFACSKDLK
+173 
-187 ISLKRNCKMT
+187 
-197 MLSSTSSG
+197 
-205 KGIETLLASTS
+205 
-216 SNTGK
+216 
-221 MSLKGSSLSSEI
+221 
-233 QNCRFVLKG
+233 
-242 NLWSCDVSHT
+242 
-252 IPETNSAIINT
+252 
-263 KKKIKRPV
+263 
-271 SSRSIQTRQSNTY
+271 
-284 SSLNGC
+284 
-290 SNSHANKKETQRG
+290 
-303 KSRIDKM
+303 
-310 SIANDKKSDVGKT
+310 
-323 GRRNTQ
+323 
-329 GATGQSLQTTS
+329 
-340 QKIQQN
+340 
-346 KVAGPSS
+346 
-353 QTGLIGQIST
+353 
-363 VHPKERSMKNTNNL
+363 
-377 KQLPRSVSKQNGY
+377 
-390 KATQKLQNQSNVQAL
+390 
-405 TSFALKPDSSNNV
+405 
-418 KPEAKK
+418 
-424 SRIPI
+424 
-429 SLSMTR
+429 
-435 LSHTKRSV
+435 
-443 NREEMVTHSATVRRK
+443 
-458 VKEEMTTS
+458 
-466 ISGQPS
+466 
-472 NTEKSPGGGGILKSY
+472 
-487 PLRNRLRLSDGG
+487 
-499 GGGGGGSGGN
+499 
-509 NPLTAGRLEQ
+509 
-519 QGQSQSLPSS
+519 
-529 PSSQGV
+529 
-535 AFLADTF
+535 
-542 RRLRESRR
+542 
-550 SSQEQSATSKRN
+550 
-562 TPQTKDSRQ
+562 
-571 SAGTWKRTHGTKKS
+571 
-585 PLSSKRSS
+585 
-593 RSKTNNTGSCA
+593 
-604 SSSQHSSRG
+604 
-613 CGKVSFGSGGSGMSG
+613 MSG

-638 SSGPP
+638 SSSGPP
-643 QASSHGACST
+643 QASPHGACST
-653 TGTTGGTSSTGVPP
+653 TGTPGGTGSVGVPP

-683 TTSGLLPTASLA
+683 TTSSLLPTASLA
-695 TLGAIGGGSSSGASG
+695 TLGG
-710 GLAGSIGGLMGAP
+710 
-723 TDSESEEN
+723 
-731 EMGRLETLLASRGLP
+731 
-746 PSLFGALGPRMQ
+746 
-758 HILHRSVSSSISSK
+758 SK

-887 HSKSILQAHGVS
+887 HSKAILQAHGVS

-947 TQGDKK
+947 SQGDKK

-972 PNRLQEIAGHGLLS
+972 PNRLQEIASHGLLS

-1003 FIMVIRMLSFMCNNC
+1003 FIMVIRMLSLMCNNC

-1042 EPPGEQVELVS
+1042 EPPAAQVELVS

-1087 PSSCPQDAALW
+1087 PSGCTQDAVMW
-1098 QWQDATWQNYSTSDS
+1098 QWQDDRATWQNYSTSDS
-1113 RIIEH
+1113 RIIE
-1118 SHQSGEDE
+1118 
-1126 ISLCIQGR
+1126 
-1134 AYTIDFHSM
+1134 
-1143 QQINDNSGTMRSVQR
+1143 
-1158 RMMPVGLGGTV
+1158 
-1169 LTATQATDARA
+1169 ATDARA
-1180 KCLCD
+1180 KCLRE
-1185 DSELASNLIRSLFS
+1185 DSELASTLIRSLFS

-1266 ILMIKLP
+1266 ILMSKLP

-1299 VTPAAKWN
+1299 GAPSTKLS
-1307 SPELSLGSGRVTN
+1307 SPELSLGSGRIGTQ
-1320 PSSTSPLLTGR
+1320 SSTSPLLTGR

-1337 LDSTPSLP
+1337 LDTTPTLP
-1345 TPPNQDDDKLQSPSQ
+1345 TPPSQDDDKLQSPSQ

-1381 KSRQDDSTSSSSSF
+1381 KSRQEDSTSSSF

-1405 RDTWRGMAN
+1405 GRDTWRGMAS
-1414 RTKLVTGNNSSN
+1414 RTKLVAGNNSSN
-1426 STSNSSGGGGSGG
+1426 STSSSGGGS

-1457 NSATSTPSHE
+1457 NSATSSPSHE
-1467 SPAGKDKLV
+1467 SPTGKINFLCHQDKLV
-1476 SNNISSS
+1476 SNNISST
-1483 GSSSNNKEVV
+1483 GSNSSNKEVV
-1493 RVWVRDQAQR
+1493 RVWVREQAQR
-1503 LNQQYFTTELQGASH
+1503 LNQLYFTTELQGASH

-1531 QQLEQEPNSAVQAL
+1531 QQLEQEPNCAVQAL

-1568 RCLLTY
+1568 RCLLNY
-1574 LTASENTTLSL
+1574 LTASENSTLSL
-1585 THDGALL
+1585 THDGTIL
-1592 TAIGGVS
+1592 TTIGGLS
-1599 SSSENGGLTAICIST
+1599 SSTENGSPTSINVST

-1623 LHVFLGCTLNT
+1623 LHVFLGCSLNK
-1634 LSLGT
+1634 LSPGT
-1639 VDTSHIALFSALI
+1639 VDLSHIALFSALV

-1778 VINDHILP
+1778 VISDHVLP

-1833 LQEEEQSRSSGG
+1833 VQEEEQSRSSGG

-1854 TSPKKKADTFVGDGS
+1854 TSPKKKADTLVGDGS

-1883 ANLPASVTVS
+1883 LTLPASVTVS

-1906 HALNRHYGSLYP
+1906 HALNRQYGSLYP
-1918 TACYPSPLPTAEFTN
+1918 PACYPSPLPTAEFIN

-2166 VTALDLTLGHTL
+2166 VTSLDPTLGHTL
-2178 DRLHATVLHKRRVTA
+2178 DRLHYTVLHKRRVVL

-2198 GISGIELQTR
+2198 GISGAELQRR
-2208 LDALTVDGCSVEDLA
+2208 LDALMVDGCSVEDLA

-2238 GGSDISV
+2238 GGADMPV

-2296 LFCGSSDASQW
+2296 LFCGCSDASQW

-2339 TSAQQRSFLQFVTGS
+2339 TPAQQRSFLQFVTGS

>member
-9 AGGSHSRATTSGAH
+9 AGGSHSRAATTSGAH
-23 TAATRNSRNQLVGS
+23 TAPTRNRNQLVGS
-37 VVEGLESFGSPLPL
+37 VVEGLEAFGSPLPL

-66 RNSDGPQEPAGGFSS
+66 RSSDGPQEPTGGFSN
-81 ITSNTTGATGTTS
+81 ITSNTAGAAGNSS
-94 KRQRISSNSSNSDAR
+94 KRHRFTSNSSNSDAR
-109 YADSGDCADCG
+109 YTDSGDCG

-129 RRSSHVESRSHS
+129 RRSSHIESRSHS
-141 AASLAANAP
+141 SASLAANAP
-150 STPTRNQVAPRRSSR
+150 STPTRNQVTTARRSSR
-165 IVEKNKLS
+165 IIEKTKLS
-173 NVKAGQFACSKDLK
+173 AIPVSSSFRESAEK
-187 ISLKRNCKMT
+187 ILPRGRCKHLVT
-197 MLSSTSSG
+197 LTATSSARQG
-205 KGIETLLASTS
+205 S
-216 SNTGK
+216 
-221 MSLKGSSLSSEI
+221 MSLKITSRDNVGKCVDTSEDSVLFTRGKLNTKGTGSSVS
-233 QNCRFVLKG
+233 QNCTFVLKG
-242 NLWSCDVSHT
+242 KLST
-252 IPETNSAIINT
+252 TNKTEPVHENHSSKLNR
-263 KKKIKRPV
+263 KKKTAKKES
-271 SSRSIQTRQSNTY
+271 SSRLPFIKTESNSQVSLTSAPFKNANKQSGKGTNKTSKASVVNEKKSSDIGKKRLKDMEEASGESSCMGLRSRNRQQM
-284 SSLNGC
+284 SSLNCQTSTIGQTSTIKC
-290 SNSHANKKETQRG
+290 GRGIKSSKPLNKALSNTSDQKKGAVNATQQHQKPSTAQSAGPCVVKYENLRKNKHEISIDEPSVPASLPKTRG
-303 KSRIDKM
+303 AATRTSVRV
-310 SIANDKKSDVGKT
+310 KKGDAEPTTVRSKLPGGSVLTK
-323 GRRNTQ
+323 
-329 GATGQSLQTTS
+329 AGQS
-340 QKIQQN
+340 
-346 KVAGPSS
+346 
-353 QTGLIGQIST
+353 
-363 VHPKERSMKNTNNL
+363 
-377 KQLPRSVSKQNGY
+377 
-390 KATQKLQNQSNVQAL
+390 
-405 TSFALKPDSSNNV
+405 
-418 KPEAKK
+418 
-424 SRIPI
+424 
-429 SLSMTR
+429 
-435 LSHTKRSV
+435 
-443 NREEMVTHSATVRRK
+443 
-458 VKEEMTTS
+458 
-466 ISGQPS
+466 S
-472 NTEKSPGGGGILKSY
+472 NTEKLPGGGGILKSY

-499 GGGGGGSGGN
+499 GGGGGGGVGSGGGS

-550 SSQEQSATSKRN
+550 SSQEQSSATSKRN
-562 TPQTKDSRQ
+562 TSQTKDSRQ
-571 SAGTWKRTHGTKKS
+571 SAGTWKRTHGAKKS

-613 CGKVSFGSGGSGMSG
+613 CGKVSFGSSGSGMSG

-638 SSGPP
+638 SSSGPP
-643 QASSHGACST
+643 QASPHGACST
-653 TGTTGGTSSTGVPP
+653 TGTPGGTGSVGVPP

-683 TTSGLLPTASLA
+683 TTSSLLPTASLA

-710 GLAGSIGGLMGAP
+710 GGLTGSIGGLMGAP

-887 HSKSILQAHGVS
+887 HSKAILQAHGVS

-947 TQGDKK
+947 SQGDKK

-972 PNRLQEIAGHGLLS
+972 PNRLQEIASHGLLS

-1003 FIMVIRMLSFMCNNC
+1003 FIMVIRMLSLMCNNC

-1042 EPPGEQVELVS
+1042 EPPAAQVELVS

-1087 PSSCPQDAALW
+1087 PSGCTQDAVMW
-1098 QWQDATWQNYSTSDS
+1098 QWQDDRATWQNYSTSDS
-1113 RIIEH
+1113 RIIE
-1118 SHQSGEDE
+1118 
-1126 ISLCIQGR
+1126 
-1134 AYTIDFHSM
+1134 
-1143 QQINDNSGTMRSVQR
+1143 
-1158 RMMPVGLGGTV
+1158 
-1169 LTATQATDARA
+1169 ATDARA
-1180 KCLCD
+1180 KCLRE
-1185 DSELASNLIRSLFS
+1185 DSELASTLIRSLFS

-1266 ILMIKLP
+1266 ILMSKLP

-1299 VTPAAKWN
+1299 GAPSTKLS
-1307 SPELSLGSGRVTN
+1307 SPELSLGSGRIGTQ
-1320 PSSTSPLLTGR
+1320 SSTSPLLTGR

-1337 LDSTPSLP
+1337 LDTTPTLP
-1345 TPPNQDDDKLQSPSQ
+1345 TPPSQDDDKLQSPSQ

-1381 KSRQDDSTSSSSSF
+1381 KSRQEDSTSSSF
-1395 SEFFMKSLGG
+1395 SEFFMKNAGLGGG
-1405 RDTWRGMAN
+1405 RDTWRGMAS
-1414 RTKLVTGNNSSN
+1414 RTKLVAGNNSSN
-1426 STSNSSGGGGSGG
+1426 STSSSGGGS

-1457 NSATSTPSHE
+1457 NSATSSPSHE
-1467 SPAGKDKLV
+1467 SPTGKINFLCHQDKLV
-1476 SNNISSS
+1476 SNNISST
-1483 GSSSNNKEVV
+1483 GSNSSNKEVV
-1493 RVWVRDQAQR
+1493 RVWVREQAQR
-1503 LNQQYFTTELQGASH
+1503 LNQLYFTTELQGASH

-1531 QQLEQEPNSAVQAL
+1531 QQLEQEPNCAVQAL

-1568 RCLLTY
+1568 RCLLNY
-1574 LTASENTTLSL
+1574 LTASENSTLSL
-1585 THDGALL
+1585 THDGTIL
-1592 TAIGGVS
+1592 TTIGGLS
-1599 SSSENGGLTAICIST
+1599 SSTENGSPTSINVST

-1623 LHVFLGCTLNT
+1623 LHVFLGCSLNK
-1634 LSLGT
+1634 LSPGT
-1639 VDTSHIALFSALI
+1639 VDLSHIALFSALV

-1778 VINDHILP
+1778 VISDHVLP

-1833 LQEEEQSRSSGG
+1833 VQEEEQSRSSGG

-1854 TSPKKKADTFVGDGS
+1854 TSPKKKADTLVGDGS

-1883 ANLPASVTVS
+1883 LTLPASVTVS

-1906 HALNRHYGSLYP
+1906 HALNRQYGSLYP
-1918 TACYPSPLPTAEFTN
+1918 PACYPSPLPTAEFIN

-2166 VTALDLTLGHTL
+2166 VTSLDPTLGHTL
-2178 DRLHATVLHKRRVTA
+2178 DRLHYTVLHKRRVVL

-2198 GISGIELQTR
+2198 GISGAELQRR
-2208 LDALTVDGCSVEDLA
+2208 LDALMVDGCSVEDLA

-2238 GGSDISV
+2238 GGADMPV

-2296 LFCGSSDASQW
+2296 LFCGCSDASQW

-2339 TSAQQRSFLQFVTGS
+2339 TPAQQRSFLQFVTGS

>member
-9 AGGSHSRATTSGAH
+9 AGGSHSRAATTSGAH
-23 TAATRNSRNQLVGS
+23 TAPTRNRNQLVGS
-37 VVEGLESFGSPLPL
+37 VVEGLEAFGSPLPL

-66 RNSDGPQEPAGGFSS
+66 RSSDGPQEPTGGFSN
-81 ITSNTTGATGTTS
+81 ITSNTAGAAGNSS
-94 KRQRISSNSSNSDAR
+94 KRHRFTSNSSNSDAR
-109 YADSGDCADCG
+109 YTDSGDCG

-129 RRSSHVESRSHS
+129 RRSSHIESRSHS
-141 AASLAANAP
+141 SASLAANAP
-150 STPTRNQVAPRRSSR
+150 STPTRNQ
-165 IVEKNKLS
+165 
-173 NVKAGQFACSKDLK
+173 D
-187 ISLKRNCKMT
+187 
-197 MLSSTSSG
+197 
-205 KGIETLLASTS
+205 
-216 SNTGK
+216 
-221 MSLKGSSLSSEI
+221 
-233 QNCRFVLKG
+233 
-242 NLWSCDVSHT
+242 
-252 IPETNSAIINT
+252 
-263 KKKIKRPV
+263 
-271 SSRSIQTRQSNTY
+271 
-284 SSLNGC
+284 
-290 SNSHANKKETQRG
+290 
-303 KSRIDKM
+303 
-310 SIANDKKSDVGKT
+310 
-323 GRRNTQ
+323 
-329 GATGQSLQTTS
+329 
-340 QKIQQN
+340 
-346 KVAGPSS
+346 
-353 QTGLIGQIST
+353 
-363 VHPKERSMKNTNNL
+363 
-377 KQLPRSVSKQNGY
+377 
-390 KATQKLQNQSNVQAL
+390 
-405 TSFALKPDSSNNV
+405 
-418 KPEAKK
+418 
-424 SRIPI
+424 
-429 SLSMTR
+429 
-435 LSHTKRSV
+435 
-443 NREEMVTHSATVRRK
+443 
-458 VKEEMTTS
+458 
-466 ISGQPS
+466 
-472 NTEKSPGGGGILKSY
+472 TEKLPGGGGILKSY

-499 GGGGGGSGGN
+499 GGGGGGGVGSGGGS

-550 SSQEQSATSKRN
+550 SSQEQSSATSKRN
-562 TPQTKDSRQ
+562 TSQTKDSRQ
-571 SAGTWKRTHGTKKS
+571 SAGTWKRTHGAKKS

-613 CGKVSFGSGGSGMSG
+613 CGKVSFGSSGSGMSG

-638 SSGPP
+638 SSSGPP
-643 QASSHGACST
+643 QASPHGACST
-653 TGTTGGTSSTGVPP
+653 TGTPGGTGSVGVPP

-683 TTSGLLPTASLA
+683 TTSSLLPTASLA
-695 TLGAIGGGSSSGASG
+695 TLGG
-710 GLAGSIGGLMGAP
+710 
-723 TDSESEEN
+723 
-731 EMGRLETLLASRGLP
+731 
-746 PSLFGALGPRMQ
+746 
-758 HILHRSVSSSISSK
+758 SK

-887 HSKSILQAHGVS
+887 HSKAILQAHGVS

-947 TQGDKK
+947 SQGDKK

-972 PNRLQEIAGHGLLS
+972 PNRLQEIASHGLLS

-1003 FIMVIRMLSFMCNNC
+1003 FIMVIRMLSLMCNNC

-1042 EPPGEQVELVS
+1042 EPPAAQVELVS

-1087 PSSCPQDAALW
+1087 PSGCTQDAVMW
-1098 QWQDATWQNYSTSDS
+1098 QWQDDRATWQNYSTSDS
-1113 RIIEH
+1113 RIIE
-1118 SHQSGEDE
+1118 
-1126 ISLCIQGR
+1126 
-1134 AYTIDFHSM
+1134 
-1143 QQINDNSGTMRSVQR
+1143 
-1158 RMMPVGLGGTV
+1158 
-1169 LTATQATDARA
+1169 ATDARA
-1180 KCLCD
+1180 KCLRE
-1185 DSELASNLIRSLFS
+1185 DSELASTLIRSLFS

-1266 ILMIKLP
+1266 ILMSKLP

-1299 VTPAAKWN
+1299 GAPSTKLS
-1307 SPELSLGSGRVTN
+1307 SPELSLGSGRIGTQ
-1320 PSSTSPLLTGR
+1320 SSTSPLLTGR

-1337 LDSTPSLP
+1337 LDTTPTLP
-1345 TPPNQDDDKLQSPSQ
+1345 TPPSQDDDKLQSPSQ

-1381 KSRQDDSTSSSSSF
+1381 KSRQEDSTSSSF

-1405 RDTWRGMAN
+1405 GRDTWRGMAS
-1414 RTKLVTGNNSSN
+1414 RTKLVAGNNSSN
-1426 STSNSSGGGGSGG
+1426 STSSSGGGS

-1457 NSATSTPSHE
+1457 NSATSSPSHE
-1467 SPAGKDKLV
+1467 SPTGKINFLCHQDKLV
-1476 SNNISSS
+1476 SNNISST
-1483 GSSSNNKEVV
+1483 GSNSSNKEVV
-1493 RVWVRDQAQR
+1493 RVWVREQAQR
-1503 LNQQYFTTELQGASH
+1503 LNQLYFTTELQGASH

-1531 QQLEQEPNSAVQAL
+1531 QQLEQEPNCAVQAL

-1568 RCLLTY
+1568 RCLLNY
-1574 LTASENTTLSL
+1574 LTASENSTLSL
-1585 THDGALL
+1585 THDGTIL
-1592 TAIGGVS
+1592 TTIGGLS
-1599 SSSENGGLTAICIST
+1599 SSTENGSPTSINVST

-1623 LHVFLGCTLNT
+1623 LHVFLGCSLNK
-1634 LSLGT
+1634 LSPGT
-1639 VDTSHIALFSALI
+1639 VDLSHIALFSALV

-1778 VINDHILP
+1778 VISDHVLP

-1833 LQEEEQSRSSGG
+1833 VQEEEQSRSSGG

-1854 TSPKKKADTFVGDGS
+1854 TSPKKKADTLVGDGS

-1883 ANLPASVTVS
+1883 LTLPASVTVS

-1906 HALNRHYGSLYP
+1906 HALNRQYGSLYP
-1918 TACYPSPLPTAEFTN
+1918 PACYPSPLPTAEFIN

-1963 YVCPFLFPFETRQLL
+1963 YVC
-1978 FYAVSFDRDRAL
+1978 S
-1990 QRLMDSSPE
+1990 
-1999 LNSVDSSE
+1999 
-2007 RVTPRLEKR
+2007 
-2016 KRTVSRD
+2016 
-2023 DILKQAESVISDL
+2023 
-2036 ASSRAMLEIQYD
+2036 
-2048 NEVGTGLG
+2048 
-2056 PTLEFYALVSKELQ
+2056 
-2070 KADLEL
+2070 
-2076 WRGETV
+2076 
-2082 TVEERTE
+2082 
-2089 DNPGKAVKYVNAS
+2089 
-2102 NGLYPL
+2102 
-2108 PVPRNMKSAHMTKL
+2108 
-2122 RTKFRF
+2122 
-2128 LGKFMAKAVM
+2128 
-2138 DSRMLDLGLHECVYK
+2138 
-2153 WLLSEEWSLGLGD
+2153 
-2166 VTALDLTLGHTL
+2166 
-2178 DRLHATVLHKRRVTA
+2178 
-2193 QAEQE
+2193 
-2198 GISGIELQTR
+2198 
-2208 LDALTVDGCSVEDLA
+2208 
-2223 LTFTLPGYPNIEFRK
+2223 
-2238 GGSDISV
+2238 
-2245 TINNLDQY
+2245 
-2253 LQLVIEWLV
+2253 
-2262 REGVRRQMEALR
+2262 
-2274 EGFECVFP
+2274 
-2282 LTQLHVFYPEELEQ
+2282 
-2296 LFCGSSDASQW
+2296 
-2307 DMKQLAECC
+2307 
-2316 RPDHGY
+2316 
-2322 THNSR
+2322 
-2327 AVKFLLQILSEY
+2327 
-2339 TSAQQRSFLQFVTGS
+2339 
-2354 PRLPVGGFRSLTPA
+2354 
-2368 LTIVRKTFEAGENPD
+2368 
-2383 DFLPSVMTCVNY
+2383 
-2395 LKLPDY
+2395 
-2401 SSIDIMRAKLEIAA
+2401 
-2415 REGQHSFHLS
+2415 

>member
-150 STPTRNQVAPRRSSR
+150 STPTRNQ
-165 IVEKNKLS
+165 
-173 NVKAGQFACSKDLK
+173 D
-187 ISLKRNCKMT
+187 
-197 MLSSTSSG
+197 
-205 KGIETLLASTS
+205 
-216 SNTGK
+216 
-221 MSLKGSSLSSEI
+221 
-233 QNCRFVLKG
+233 
-242 NLWSCDVSHT
+242 
-252 IPETNSAIINT
+252 
-263 KKKIKRPV
+263 
-271 SSRSIQTRQSNTY
+271 
-284 SSLNGC
+284 
-290 SNSHANKKETQRG
+290 
-303 KSRIDKM
+303 
-310 SIANDKKSDVGKT
+310 
-323 GRRNTQ
+323 
-329 GATGQSLQTTS
+329 
-340 QKIQQN
+340 
-346 KVAGPSS
+346 
-353 QTGLIGQIST
+353 
-363 VHPKERSMKNTNNL
+363 
-377 KQLPRSVSKQNGY
+377 
-390 KATQKLQNQSNVQAL
+390 
-405 TSFALKPDSSNNV
+405 
-418 KPEAKK
+418 
-424 SRIPI
+424 
-429 SLSMTR
+429 
-435 LSHTKRSV
+435 
-443 NREEMVTHSATVRRK
+443 
-458 VKEEMTTS
+458 
-466 ISGQPS
+466 
-472 NTEKSPGGGGILKSY
+472 TEKSPGGGGILKSY

>member
-9 AGGSHSRATTSGAH
+9 AGGSHSRAATTSGAH
-23 TAATRNSRNQLVGS
+23 TAPTRNRNQLVGS
-37 VVEGLESFGSPLPL
+37 VVEGLEAFGSPLPL

-66 RNSDGPQEPAGGFSS
+66 RSSDGPQEPTGGFSN
-81 ITSNTTGATGTTS
+81 ITSNTAGAAGNSS
-94 KRQRISSNSSNSDAR
+94 KRHRFTSNSSNSDAR
-109 YADSGDCADCG
+109 YTDSGDCG

-129 RRSSHVESRSHS
+129 RRSSHIESRSHS
-141 AASLAANAP
+141 SASLAANAP
-150 STPTRNQVAPRRSSR
+150 STPTRNQ
-165 IVEKNKLS
+165 
-173 NVKAGQFACSKDLK
+173 D
-187 ISLKRNCKMT
+187 
-197 MLSSTSSG
+197 
-205 KGIETLLASTS
+205 
-216 SNTGK
+216 
-221 MSLKGSSLSSEI
+221 
-233 QNCRFVLKG
+233 
-242 NLWSCDVSHT
+242 
-252 IPETNSAIINT
+252 
-263 KKKIKRPV
+263 
-271 SSRSIQTRQSNTY
+271 
-284 SSLNGC
+284 
-290 SNSHANKKETQRG
+290 
-303 KSRIDKM
+303 
-310 SIANDKKSDVGKT
+310 
-323 GRRNTQ
+323 
-329 GATGQSLQTTS
+329 
-340 QKIQQN
+340 
-346 KVAGPSS
+346 
-353 QTGLIGQIST
+353 
-363 VHPKERSMKNTNNL
+363 
-377 KQLPRSVSKQNGY
+377 
-390 KATQKLQNQSNVQAL
+390 
-405 TSFALKPDSSNNV
+405 
-418 KPEAKK
+418 
-424 SRIPI
+424 
-429 SLSMTR
+429 
-435 LSHTKRSV
+435 
-443 NREEMVTHSATVRRK
+443 
-458 VKEEMTTS
+458 
-466 ISGQPS
+466 
-472 NTEKSPGGGGILKSY
+472 TEKLPGGGGILKSY

-499 GGGGGGSGGN
+499 GGGGGGGVGSGGGS

-550 SSQEQSATSKRN
+550 SSQEQSSATSKRN
-562 TPQTKDSRQ
+562 TSQTKDSRQ
-571 SAGTWKRTHGTKKS
+571 SAGTWKRTHGAKKS

-613 CGKVSFGSGGSGMSG
+613 CGKVSFGSSGSGMSG

-638 SSGPP
+638 SSSGPP
-643 QASSHGACST
+643 QASPHGACST
-653 TGTTGGTSSTGVPP
+653 TGTPGGTGSVGVPP

-683 TTSGLLPTASLA
+683 TTSSLLPTASLA

-710 GLAGSIGGLMGAP
+710 GGLTGSIGGLMGAP

-887 HSKSILQAHGVS
+887 HSKAILQAHGVS

-947 TQGDKK
+947 SQGDKK

-972 PNRLQEIAGHGLLS
+972 PNRLQEIASHGLLS

-1003 FIMVIRMLSFMCNNC
+1003 FIMVIRMLSLMCNNC

-1042 EPPGEQVELVS
+1042 EPPAAQVELVS

-1087 PSSCPQDAALW
+1087 PSGCTQDAVMW
-1098 QWQDATWQNYSTSDS
+1098 QWQDDRATWQNYSTSDS

-1169 LTATQATDARA
+1169 LMTTQATDARA
-1180 KCLCD
+1180 KCLRE
-1185 DSELASNLIRSLFS
+1185 DSELASTLIRSLFS

-1266 ILMIKLP
+1266 ILMSKLP

-1299 VTPAAKWN
+1299 GAPSTKLS
-1307 SPELSLGSGRVTN
+1307 SPELSLGSGRIGTQ
-1320 PSSTSPLLTGR
+1320 SSTSPLLTGR

-1337 LDSTPSLP
+1337 LDTTPTLP
-1345 TPPNQDDDKLQSPSQ
+1345 TPPSQDDDKLQSPSQ

-1381 KSRQDDSTSSSSSF
+1381 KSRQEDSTSSSF

-1405 RDTWRGMAN
+1405 GRDTWRGMAS
-1414 RTKLVTGNNSSN
+1414 RTKLVAGNNSSN
-1426 STSNSSGGGGSGG
+1426 STSSSGGGS

-1457 NSATSTPSHE
+1457 NSATSSPSHE
-1467 SPAGKDKLV
+1467 SPTGKDKLV
-1476 SNNISSS
+1476 SNNISST
-1483 GSSSNNKEVV
+1483 GSNSSNKEVV
-1493 RVWVRDQAQR
+1493 RVWVREQAQR
-1503 LNQQYFTTELQGASH
+1503 LNQLYFTTELQGASH

-1531 QQLEQEPNSAVQAL
+1531 QQLEQEPNCAVQAL

-1568 RCLLTY
+1568 RCLLNY
-1574 LTASENTTLSL
+1574 LTASENSTLSL
-1585 THDGALL
+1585 THDGTIL
-1592 TAIGGVS
+1592 TTIGGLS
-1599 SSSENGGLTAICIST
+1599 SSTENGSPTSINVST

-1623 LHVFLGCTLNT
+1623 LHVFLGCSLNK
-1634 LSLGT
+1634 LSPGT
-1639 VDTSHIALFSALI
+1639 VDLSHIALFSALV

-1778 VINDHILP
+1778 VISDHVLP

-1833 LQEEEQSRSSGG
+1833 VQEEEQSRSSGG

-1854 TSPKKKADTFVGDGS
+1854 TSPKKKADTLVGDGS

-1883 ANLPASVTVS
+1883 LTLPASVTVS

-1906 HALNRHYGSLYP
+1906 HALNRQYGSLYP
-1918 TACYPSPLPTAEFTN
+1918 PACYPSPLPTAEFIN

-2166 VTALDLTLGHTL
+2166 VTSLDPTLGHTL
-2178 DRLHATVLHKRRVTA
+2178 DRLHYTVLHKRRVVL

-2198 GISGIELQTR
+2198 GISGAELQRR
-2208 LDALTVDGCSVEDLA
+2208 LDALMVDGCSVEDLA

-2238 GGSDISV
+2238 GGADMPV

-2296 LFCGSSDASQW
+2296 LFCGCSDASQW

-2339 TSAQQRSFLQFVTGS
+2339 TPAQQRSFLQFVTGS

>member
-9 AGGSHSRATTSGAH
+9 AGGSHSQATTSGAH
-23 TAATRNSRNQLVGS
+23 TAATRNRNQLVGS
-37 VVEGLESFGSPLPL
+37 VVEGLEAFGSPLPL

-66 RNSDGPQEPAGGFSS
+66 RSSDGPQEPSGGFSS
-81 ITSNTTGATGTTS
+81 ITSNTAGAGGTAS
-94 KRQRISSNSSNSDAR
+94 KRQRYTSNSSNSDAR
-109 YADSGDCADCG
+109 YADSGDCGDCG

-129 RRSSHVESRSHS
+129 RRSSHVESRSNS

-150 STPTRNQVAPRRSSR
+150 STTTRNQA
-165 IVEKNKLS
+165 
-173 NVKAGQFACSKDLK
+173 
-187 ISLKRNCKMT
+187 
-197 MLSSTSSG
+197 
-205 KGIETLLASTS
+205 
-216 SNTGK
+216 
-221 MSLKGSSLSSEI
+221 
-233 QNCRFVLKG
+233 
-242 NLWSCDVSHT
+242 
-252 IPETNSAIINT
+252 
-263 KKKIKRPV
+263 
-271 SSRSIQTRQSNTY
+271 
-284 SSLNGC
+284 
-290 SNSHANKKETQRG
+290 
-303 KSRIDKM
+303 
-310 SIANDKKSDVGKT
+310 
-323 GRRNTQ
+323 
-329 GATGQSLQTTS
+329 
-340 QKIQQN
+340 
-346 KVAGPSS
+346 
-353 QTGLIGQIST
+353 
-363 VHPKERSMKNTNNL
+363 
-377 KQLPRSVSKQNGY
+377 
-390 KATQKLQNQSNVQAL
+390 AL
-405 TSFALKPDSSNNV
+405 VD
-418 KPEAKK
+418 
-424 SRIPI
+424 
-429 SLSMTR
+429 
-435 LSHTKRSV
+435 
-443 NREEMVTHSATVRRK
+443 
-458 VKEEMTTS
+458 
-466 ISGQPS
+466 
-472 NTEKSPGGGGILKSY
+472 TEKSPGGGGILKSY

-499 GGGGGGSGGN
+499 GGGGGGSGGS

-562 TPQTKDSRQ
+562 ATQTKDSRQ
-571 SAGTWKRTHGTKKS
+571 SGGTWKRTHGTKKS

-613 CGKVSFGSGGSGMSG
+613 CGKVSFGSSGSGMSG

-638 SSGPP
+638 SSSGPP
-643 QASSHGACST
+643 QSSPHGACST
-653 TGTTGGTSSTGVPP
+653 TGTPGTSSLTGVPP

-675 LHVAPSTS
+675 LHAAPSTS

-695 TLGAIGGGSSSGASG
+695 TLGAIGGGSSSGASGG

-758 HILHRSVSSSISSK
+758 HILHRSVSSSINSK

-805 DTLAGFPI
+805 DTLAGFPT

-887 HSKSILQAHGVS
+887 HSKAILQAHGVS
-899 ACLMYIDFF
+899 ACLTYIDFF

-936 DSLQLLSSRLT
+936 ESLQLLSTRLT
-947 TQGDKK
+947 SQGDKK

-972 PNRLQEIAGHGLLS
+972 PNRLQEIAGPGLLS

-1003 FIMVIRMLSFMCNNC
+1003 FIMVIRMLSLMCNNC

-1087 PSSCPQDAALW
+1087 PSGCAQDTVMW
-1098 QWQDATWQNYSTSDS
+1098 QWQDERNTWQNYSTSDS
-1113 RIIEH
+1113 RIIE
-1118 SHQSGEDE
+1118 
-1126 ISLCIQGR
+1126 
-1134 AYTIDFHSM
+1134 
-1143 QQINDNSGTMRSVQR
+1143 QINDNSGNMRPVQR
-1158 RMMPVGLGGTV
+1158 RMVPVGLGGTV

-1180 KCLCD
+1180 KCLRE

-1245 LATMLSSHDLKI
+1245 LATMLSSQDLKI

-1266 ILMIKLP
+1266 ILMLKLP

-1279 FRREGVMHQ
+1279 FRREGVMYQ
-1288 IKRLCDPDATL
+1288 IKRLCNPNATL
-1299 VTPAAKWN
+1299 GAPTAKWS
-1307 SPELSLGSGRVTN
+1307 SPELSLGSGRGGTPN
-1320 PSSTSPLLTGR
+1320 SASPLLTGR

-1345 TPPNQDDDKLQSPSQ
+1345 TPPSQDDDKLQSPSQ

-1372 ARMRTGTWR
+1372 ARMRSGNSR
-1381 KSRQDDSTSSSSSF
+1381 KNRQEDSSPSSSF
-1395 SEFFMKSLGG
+1395 SEFFMKNAGLGGG
-1405 RDTWRGMAN
+1405 RDTWKVASR
-1414 RTKLVTGNNSSN
+1414 NNSSN
-1426 STSNSSGGGGSGG
+1426 STTSGG

-1451 SRWGRC
+1451 TRWGRC
-1457 NSATSTPSHE
+1457 NPATSTPSHE
-1467 SPAGKDKLV
+1467 SPAGKGFFILEYQQDKLV
-1476 SNNISSS
+1476 SNNVSS

-1493 RVWVRDQAQR
+1493 RVWVREQAER
-1503 LNQQYFTTELQGASH
+1503 LNQQFFSNELTVQGAYH
-1518 PALSVLNRLIAAI
+1518 PALSVLNRLMTALR
-1531 QQLEQEPNSAVQAL
+1531 QLEKELQPNCAVEAL
-1545 REISRIVTESDISP
+1545 REISRIVSESDISP

-1568 RCLLTY
+1568 RSLLTY
-1574 LTASENTTLSL
+1574 LTATENSTLTLSF
-1585 THDGALL
+1585 THDGAIL
-1592 TAIGGVS
+1592 TSMGGLG
-1599 SSSENGGLTAICIST
+1599 SSSENGSLTAPVNIST
-1614 PRDTRLRNF
+1614 PRETRLRNF
-1623 LHVFLGCTLNT
+1623 LHVFLGCTLNP

-1639 VDTSHIALFSALI
+1639 VDTSHIALFSALV

-1778 VINDHILP
+1778 VINEHVLP

-1813 ETPISHSAI
+1813 ETPVSHSAI

-1833 LQEEEQSRSSGG
+1833 VQEEEQSRSSGG

-1854 TSPKKKADTFVGDGS
+1854 TSPKKKADTHVGDGS

-1883 ANLPASVTVS
+1883 FNLPASVTVF

-1918 TACYPSPLPTAEFTN
+1918 PACYPSPLPTAEFTN

-2166 VTALDLTLGHTL
+2166 VTSLDPTLGHTL
-2178 DRLHATVLHKRRVTA
+2178 DRLHSTVLQKRRVVV

-2198 GISGIELQTR
+2198 GISGAELQGR

-2296 LFCGSSDASQW
+2296 LFCGSSDVSQW

-2339 TSAQQRSFLQFVTGS
+2339 TPAHQRSFLQFVTGS

>member
-9 AGGSHSRATTSGAH
+9 AGGSHSRAATTSGAH
-23 TAATRNSRNQLVGS
+23 TAPTRNRNQLVGS
-37 VVEGLESFGSPLPL
+37 VVEGLEAFGSPLPL

-66 RNSDGPQEPAGGFSS
+66 RSSDGPQEPTGGFSN
-81 ITSNTTGATGTTS
+81 ITSNTAGAAGNSS
-94 KRQRISSNSSNSDAR
+94 KRHRFTSNSSNSDAR
-109 YADSGDCADCG
+109 YTDSGDCG

-129 RRSSHVESRSHS
+129 RRSSHIESRSHS
-141 AASLAANAP
+141 SASLAANAP
-150 STPTRNQVAPRRSSR
+150 STPTRNQ
-165 IVEKNKLS
+165 
-173 NVKAGQFACSKDLK
+173 D
-187 ISLKRNCKMT
+187 
-197 MLSSTSSG
+197 
-205 KGIETLLASTS
+205 
-216 SNTGK
+216 
-221 MSLKGSSLSSEI
+221 
-233 QNCRFVLKG
+233 
-242 NLWSCDVSHT
+242 
-252 IPETNSAIINT
+252 
-263 KKKIKRPV
+263 
-271 SSRSIQTRQSNTY
+271 
-284 SSLNGC
+284 
-290 SNSHANKKETQRG
+290 
-303 KSRIDKM
+303 
-310 SIANDKKSDVGKT
+310 
-323 GRRNTQ
+323 
-329 GATGQSLQTTS
+329 
-340 QKIQQN
+340 
-346 KVAGPSS
+346 
-353 QTGLIGQIST
+353 
-363 VHPKERSMKNTNNL
+363 
-377 KQLPRSVSKQNGY
+377 
-390 KATQKLQNQSNVQAL
+390 
-405 TSFALKPDSSNNV
+405 
-418 KPEAKK
+418 
-424 SRIPI
+424 
-429 SLSMTR
+429 
-435 LSHTKRSV
+435 
-443 NREEMVTHSATVRRK
+443 
-458 VKEEMTTS
+458 
-466 ISGQPS
+466 
-472 NTEKSPGGGGILKSY
+472 TEKLPGGGGILKSY

-499 GGGGGGSGGN
+499 GGGGGGGVGSGGGS

-550 SSQEQSATSKRN
+550 SSQEQSSATSKRN
-562 TPQTKDSRQ
+562 TSQTKDSRQ
-571 SAGTWKRTHGTKKS
+571 SAGTWKRTHGAKKS

-613 CGKVSFGSGGSGMSG
+613 CGKVSFGSSGSGMSG

-638 SSGPP
+638 SSSGPP
-643 QASSHGACST
+643 QASPHGACST
-653 TGTTGGTSSTGVPP
+653 TGTPGGTGSVGVPP

-683 TTSGLLPTASLA
+683 TTSSLLPTASLA

-710 GLAGSIGGLMGAP
+710 GGLTGSIGGLMGAP

-887 HSKSILQAHGVS
+887 HSKAILQAHGVS

-947 TQGDKK
+947 SQGDKK

-972 PNRLQEIAGHGLLS
+972 PNRLQEIASHGLLS

-1003 FIMVIRMLSFMCNNC
+1003 FIMVIRMLSLMCNNC

-1042 EPPGEQVELVS
+1042 EPPAAQVELVS

-1087 PSSCPQDAALW
+1087 PSGCTQDAVMW
-1098 QWQDATWQNYSTSDS
+1098 QWQDDRATWQNYSTSDS

-1169 LTATQATDARA
+1169 LMTTQATDARA
-1180 KCLCD
+1180 KCLRE
-1185 DSELASNLIRSLFS
+1185 DSELASTLIRSLFS

-1266 ILMIKLP
+1266 ILMSKLP

-1299 VTPAAKWN
+1299 GAPSTKLS
-1307 SPELSLGSGRVTN
+1307 SPELSLGSGRIGTQ
-1320 PSSTSPLLTGR
+1320 SSTSPLLTGR

-1337 LDSTPSLP
+1337 LDTTPTLP
-1345 TPPNQDDDKLQSPSQ
+1345 TPPSQDDDKLQSPSQ

-1381 KSRQDDSTSSSSSF
+1381 KSRQEDSTSSSF
-1395 SEFFMKSLGG
+1395 SEFFMKNAGLGGG
-1405 RDTWRGMAN
+1405 RDTWRGMAS
-1414 RTKLVTGNNSSN
+1414 RTKLVAGNNSSN
-1426 STSNSSGGGGSGG
+1426 STSSSGGGS

-1457 NSATSTPSHE
+1457 NSATSSPSHE
-1467 SPAGKDKLV
+1467 SPTGKDKLV
-1476 SNNISSS
+1476 SNNISST
-1483 GSSSNNKEVV
+1483 GSNSSNKEVV
-1493 RVWVRDQAQR
+1493 RVWVREQAQR
-1503 LNQQYFTTELQGASH
+1503 LNQLYFTTELQGASH

-1531 QQLEQEPNSAVQAL
+1531 QQLEQEPNCAVQAL

-1568 RCLLTY
+1568 RCLLNY
-1574 LTASENTTLSL
+1574 LTASENSTLSL
-1585 THDGALL
+1585 THDGTIL
-1592 TAIGGVS
+1592 TTIGGLS
-1599 SSSENGGLTAICIST
+1599 SSTENGSPTSINVST

-1623 LHVFLGCTLNT
+1623 LHVFLGCSLNK
-1634 LSLGT
+1634 LSPGT
-1639 VDTSHIALFSALI
+1639 VDLSHIALFSALV

-1778 VINDHILP
+1778 VISDHVLP

-1833 LQEEEQSRSSGG
+1833 VQEEEQSRSSGG

-1854 TSPKKKADTFVGDGS
+1854 TSPKKKADTLVGDGS

-1883 ANLPASVTVS
+1883 LTLPASVTVS

-1906 HALNRHYGSLYP
+1906 HALNRQYGSLYP
-1918 TACYPSPLPTAEFTN
+1918 PACYPSPLPTAEFIN

-2166 VTALDLTLGHTL
+2166 VTSLDPTLGHTL
-2178 DRLHATVLHKRRVTA
+2178 DRLHYTVLHKRRVVL

-2198 GISGIELQTR
+2198 GISGAELQRR
-2208 LDALTVDGCSVEDLA
+2208 LDALMVDGCSVEDLA

-2238 GGSDISV
+2238 GGADMPV

-2296 LFCGSSDASQW
+2296 LFCGCSDASQW

-2339 TSAQQRSFLQFVTGS
+2339 TPAQQRSFLQFVTGS

>member
-150 STPTRNQVAPRRSSR
+150 STPTRNQ
-165 IVEKNKLS
+165 
-173 NVKAGQFACSKDLK
+173 D
-187 ISLKRNCKMT
+187 
-197 MLSSTSSG
+197 
-205 KGIETLLASTS
+205 
-216 SNTGK
+216 
-221 MSLKGSSLSSEI
+221 
-233 QNCRFVLKG
+233 
-242 NLWSCDVSHT
+242 
-252 IPETNSAIINT
+252 
-263 KKKIKRPV
+263 
-271 SSRSIQTRQSNTY
+271 
-284 SSLNGC
+284 
-290 SNSHANKKETQRG
+290 
-303 KSRIDKM
+303 
-310 SIANDKKSDVGKT
+310 
-323 GRRNTQ
+323 
-329 GATGQSLQTTS
+329 
-340 QKIQQN
+340 
-346 KVAGPSS
+346 
-353 QTGLIGQIST
+353 
-363 VHPKERSMKNTNNL
+363 
-377 KQLPRSVSKQNGY
+377 
-390 KATQKLQNQSNVQAL
+390 
-405 TSFALKPDSSNNV
+405 
-418 KPEAKK
+418 
-424 SRIPI
+424 
-429 SLSMTR
+429 
-435 LSHTKRSV
+435 
-443 NREEMVTHSATVRRK
+443 
-458 VKEEMTTS
+458 
-466 ISGQPS
+466 
-472 NTEKSPGGGGILKSY
+472 TEKSPGGGGILKSY

-1113 RIIEH
+1113 RIIE
-1118 SHQSGEDE
+1118 
-1126 ISLCIQGR
+1126 
-1134 AYTIDFHSM
+1134 
-1143 QQINDNSGTMRSVQR
+1143 
-1158 RMMPVGLGGTV
+1158 
-1169 LTATQATDARA
+1169 ATDARA

-1395 SEFFMKSLGG
+1395 SEFFMKNAGLGG

>member
-9 AGGSHSRATTSGAH
+9 AGGSHSRAATTSGAH
-23 TAATRNSRNQLVGS
+23 TAPTRNRNQLVGS
-37 VVEGLESFGSPLPL
+37 VVEGLEAFGSPLPL

-66 RNSDGPQEPAGGFSS
+66 RSSDGPQEPTGGFSN
-81 ITSNTTGATGTTS
+81 ITSNTAGAAGNSS
-94 KRQRISSNSSNSDAR
+94 KRHRFTSNSSNSDAR
-109 YADSGDCADCG
+109 YTDSGDCG

-129 RRSSHVESRSHS
+129 RRSSHIESRSHS
-141 AASLAANAP
+141 SASLAANAP
-150 STPTRNQVAPRRSSR
+150 STPTRNQ
-165 IVEKNKLS
+165 
-173 NVKAGQFACSKDLK
+173 D
-187 ISLKRNCKMT
+187 
-197 MLSSTSSG
+197 
-205 KGIETLLASTS
+205 
-216 SNTGK
+216 
-221 MSLKGSSLSSEI
+221 
-233 QNCRFVLKG
+233 
-242 NLWSCDVSHT
+242 
-252 IPETNSAIINT
+252 
-263 KKKIKRPV
+263 
-271 SSRSIQTRQSNTY
+271 
-284 SSLNGC
+284 
-290 SNSHANKKETQRG
+290 
-303 KSRIDKM
+303 
-310 SIANDKKSDVGKT
+310 
-323 GRRNTQ
+323 
-329 GATGQSLQTTS
+329 
-340 QKIQQN
+340 
-346 KVAGPSS
+346 
-353 QTGLIGQIST
+353 
-363 VHPKERSMKNTNNL
+363 
-377 KQLPRSVSKQNGY
+377 
-390 KATQKLQNQSNVQAL
+390 
-405 TSFALKPDSSNNV
+405 
-418 KPEAKK
+418 
-424 SRIPI
+424 
-429 SLSMTR
+429 
-435 LSHTKRSV
+435 
-443 NREEMVTHSATVRRK
+443 
-458 VKEEMTTS
+458 
-466 ISGQPS
+466 
-472 NTEKSPGGGGILKSY
+472 TEKLPGGGGILKSY

-499 GGGGGGSGGN
+499 GGGGGGGVGSGGGS

-550 SSQEQSATSKRN
+550 SSQEQSSATSKRN
-562 TPQTKDSRQ
+562 TSQTKDSRQ
-571 SAGTWKRTHGTKKS
+571 SAGTWKRTHGAKKS

-613 CGKVSFGSGGSGMSG
+613 CGKVSFGSSGSGMSG

-638 SSGPP
+638 SSSGPP
-643 QASSHGACST
+643 QASPHGACST
-653 TGTTGGTSSTGVPP
+653 TGTPGGTGSVGVPP

-683 TTSGLLPTASLA
+683 TTSSLLPTASLA

-710 GLAGSIGGLMGAP
+710 GGLTGSIGGLMGAP

-887 HSKSILQAHGVS
+887 HSKAILQAHGVS

-947 TQGDKK
+947 SQGDKK

-972 PNRLQEIAGHGLLS
+972 PNRLQEIASHGLLS

-1003 FIMVIRMLSFMCNNC
+1003 FIMVIRMLSLMCNNC

-1042 EPPGEQVELVS
+1042 EPPAAQVELVS

-1087 PSSCPQDAALW
+1087 PSGCTQDAVMW
-1098 QWQDATWQNYSTSDS
+1098 QWQDDRATWQNYSTSDS
-1113 RIIEH
+1113 RIIE
-1118 SHQSGEDE
+1118 
-1126 ISLCIQGR
+1126 
-1134 AYTIDFHSM
+1134 
-1143 QQINDNSGTMRSVQR
+1143 
-1158 RMMPVGLGGTV
+1158 
-1169 LTATQATDARA
+1169 ATDARA
-1180 KCLCD
+1180 KCLRE
-1185 DSELASNLIRSLFS
+1185 DSELASTLIRSLFS

-1266 ILMIKLP
+1266 ILMSKLP

-1299 VTPAAKWN
+1299 GAPSTKLS
-1307 SPELSLGSGRVTN
+1307 SPELSLGSGRIGTQ
-1320 PSSTSPLLTGR
+1320 SSTSPLLTGR

-1337 LDSTPSLP
+1337 LDTTPTLP
-1345 TPPNQDDDKLQSPSQ
+1345 TPPSQDDDKLQSPSQ

-1381 KSRQDDSTSSSSSF
+1381 KSRQEDSTSSSF
-1395 SEFFMKSLGG
+1395 SEFFMKNAGLGGG
-1405 RDTWRGMAN
+1405 RDTWRGMAS
-1414 RTKLVTGNNSSN
+1414 RTKLVAGNNSSN
-1426 STSNSSGGGGSGG
+1426 STSSSGGGS

-1457 NSATSTPSHE
+1457 NSATSSPSHE
-1467 SPAGKDKLV
+1467 SPTGKINFLCHQDKLV
-1476 SNNISSS
+1476 SNNISST
-1483 GSSSNNKEVV
+1483 GSNSSNKEVV
-1493 RVWVRDQAQR
+1493 RVWVREQAQR
-1503 LNQQYFTTELQGASH
+1503 LNQLYFTTELQGASH

-1531 QQLEQEPNSAVQAL
+1531 QQLEQEPNCAVQAL

-1568 RCLLTY
+1568 RCLLNY
-1574 LTASENTTLSL
+1574 LTASENSTLSL
-1585 THDGALL
+1585 THDGTIL
-1592 TAIGGVS
+1592 TTIGGLS
-1599 SSSENGGLTAICIST
+1599 SSTENGSPTSINVST

-1623 LHVFLGCTLNT
+1623 LHVFLGCSLNK
-1634 LSLGT
+1634 LSPGT
-1639 VDTSHIALFSALI
+1639 VDLSHIALFSALV

-1778 VINDHILP
+1778 VISDHVLP

-1833 LQEEEQSRSSGG
+1833 VQEEEQSRSSGG

-1854 TSPKKKADTFVGDGS
+1854 TSPKKKADTLVGDGS

-1883 ANLPASVTVS
+1883 LTLPASVTVS

-1906 HALNRHYGSLYP
+1906 HALNRQYGSLYP
-1918 TACYPSPLPTAEFTN
+1918 PACYPSPLPTAEFIN

-2166 VTALDLTLGHTL
+2166 VTSLDPTLGHTL
-2178 DRLHATVLHKRRVTA
+2178 DRLHYTVLHKRRVVL

-2198 GISGIELQTR
+2198 GISGAELQRR
-2208 LDALTVDGCSVEDLA
+2208 LDALMVDGCSVEDLA

-2238 GGSDISV
+2238 GGADMPV

-2296 LFCGSSDASQW
+2296 LFCGCSDASQW

-2339 TSAQQRSFLQFVTGS
+2339 TPAQQRSFLQFVTGS

>member
-150 STPTRNQVAPRRSSR
+150 STPTRNQ
-165 IVEKNKLS
+165 
-173 NVKAGQFACSKDLK
+173 D
-187 ISLKRNCKMT
+187 
-197 MLSSTSSG
+197 
-205 KGIETLLASTS
+205 
-216 SNTGK
+216 
-221 MSLKGSSLSSEI
+221 
-233 QNCRFVLKG
+233 
-242 NLWSCDVSHT
+242 
-252 IPETNSAIINT
+252 
-263 KKKIKRPV
+263 
-271 SSRSIQTRQSNTY
+271 
-284 SSLNGC
+284 
-290 SNSHANKKETQRG
+290 
-303 KSRIDKM
+303 
-310 SIANDKKSDVGKT
+310 
-323 GRRNTQ
+323 
-329 GATGQSLQTTS
+329 
-340 QKIQQN
+340 
-346 KVAGPSS
+346 
-353 QTGLIGQIST
+353 
-363 VHPKERSMKNTNNL
+363 
-377 KQLPRSVSKQNGY
+377 
-390 KATQKLQNQSNVQAL
+390 
-405 TSFALKPDSSNNV
+405 
-418 KPEAKK
+418 
-424 SRIPI
+424 
-429 SLSMTR
+429 
-435 LSHTKRSV
+435 
-443 NREEMVTHSATVRRK
+443 
-458 VKEEMTTS
+458 
-466 ISGQPS
+466 
-472 NTEKSPGGGGILKSY
+472 TEKSPGGGGILKSY

-695 TLGAIGGGSSSGASG
+695 TLGG
-710 GLAGSIGGLMGAP
+710 
-723 TDSESEEN
+723 
-731 EMGRLETLLASRGLP
+731 
-746 PSLFGALGPRMQ
+746 
-758 HILHRSVSSSISSK
+758 SK

>member
-23 TAATRNSRNQLVGS
+23 TAATRNKNQLVGS
-37 VVEGLESFGSPLPL
+37 VVEGLEAFGSPLPL

-66 RNSDGPQEPAGGFSS
+66 RSIDVQQESTGGYNS
-81 ITSNTTGATGTTS
+81 ITSTTAGAAGSTS
-94 KRQRISSNSSNSDAR
+94 KRRRLTSNSSNSDAR
-109 YADSGDCADCG
+109 YADSGDCGDCG

-150 STPTRNQVAPRRSSR
+150 STPTRNQ
-165 IVEKNKLS
+165 
-173 NVKAGQFACSKDLK
+173 D
-187 ISLKRNCKMT
+187 
-197 MLSSTSSG
+197 
-205 KGIETLLASTS
+205 
-216 SNTGK
+216 
-221 MSLKGSSLSSEI
+221 
-233 QNCRFVLKG
+233 
-242 NLWSCDVSHT
+242 
-252 IPETNSAIINT
+252 
-263 KKKIKRPV
+263 
-271 SSRSIQTRQSNTY
+271 
-284 SSLNGC
+284 
-290 SNSHANKKETQRG
+290 
-303 KSRIDKM
+303 
-310 SIANDKKSDVGKT
+310 
-323 GRRNTQ
+323 
-329 GATGQSLQTTS
+329 
-340 QKIQQN
+340 
-346 KVAGPSS
+346 
-353 QTGLIGQIST
+353 
-363 VHPKERSMKNTNNL
+363 
-377 KQLPRSVSKQNGY
+377 
-390 KATQKLQNQSNVQAL
+390 
-405 TSFALKPDSSNNV
+405 
-418 KPEAKK
+418 
-424 SRIPI
+424 
-429 SLSMTR
+429 
-435 LSHTKRSV
+435 
-443 NREEMVTHSATVRRK
+443 
-458 VKEEMTTS
+458 
-466 ISGQPS
+466 
-472 NTEKSPGGGGILKSY
+472 TEKSPGGGGILKSY

-509 NPLTAGRLEQ
+509 NPLTTGRLEQ

-550 SSQEQSATSKRN
+550 SSQEQSSASSKRN
-562 TPQTKDSRQ
+562 TTQTKDSRQ
-571 SAGTWKRTHGTKKS
+571 SAGTWKRTHGAKKS

-613 CGKVSFGSGGSGMSG
+613 CGKVSFGSSGSGMSG

-638 SSGPP
+638 SSSGPP
-643 QASSHGACST
+643 QASPHGACST
-653 TGTTGGTSSTGVPP
+653 PGNQGATSSTGVPP
-667 ATTTASAA
+667 TTTTASAA
-675 LHVAPSTS
+675 LHAAPSTS

-695 TLGAIGGGSSSGASG
+695 TLGAIGGGSSSGASGG

-887 HSKSILQAHGVS
+887 HSKAILQAHGVS

-947 TQGDKK
+947 SQGDKK

-1003 FIMVIRMLSFMCNNC
+1003 FIMVIRMLSLMCSNC

-1073 PSDGIFAI
+1073 PSDGIFFI

-1087 PSSCPQDAALW
+1087 PSGCTQDTVMW
-1098 QWQDATWQNYSTSDS
+1098 QWQDDRATWQSYSTSDS
-1113 RIIEH
+1113 RSIEH

-1126 ISLCIQGR
+1126 ISLCIQGH

-1143 QQINDNSGTMRSVQR
+1143 QQINDNSGTMRCVQR
-1158 RMMPVGLGGTV
+1158 RIMPIGLAGTV
-1169 LTATQATDARA
+1169 LTTTQATDARA
-1180 KCLCD
+1180 KCLRE

-1220 LLRMVQFSSPDLLQQ
+1220 LLRMVHFSSPELLQQ

-1266 ILMIKLP
+1266 ILMSKLP

-1288 IKRLCDPDATL
+1288 IKRLCDPDTTL
-1299 VTPAAKWN
+1299 GTPSAKWS
-1307 SPELSLGSGRVTN
+1307 SPELSLGSVRGGT
-1320 PSSTSPLLTGR
+1320 PSSASPLLTGR

-1345 TPPNQDDDKLQSPSQ
+1345 TPPSQDDDKLQSPSQ

-1381 KSRQDDSTSSSSSF
+1381 KNRQEDSSSSSSSSSF
-1395 SEFFMKSLGG
+1395 SEFFMKNAGLGSS
-1405 RDTWRGMAN
+1405 RDTWRGVAS
-1414 RTKLVTGNNSSN
+1414 RTKLMAGSNTNN
-1426 STSNSSGGGGSGG
+1426 STSSTGGGS

-1451 SRWGRC
+1451 TRWGRG
-1457 NSATSTPSHE
+1457 NSANSTPSHE
-1467 SPAGKDKLV
+1467 SPAGKDKLA
-1476 SNNISSS
+1476 SNNVSSS
-1483 GSSSNNKEVV
+1483 GSSSSKEVV
-1493 RVWVRDQAQR
+1493 RAWVKEQARR
-1503 LNQQYFTTELQGASH
+1503 LNQDYFTTELQGASH

-1531 QQLEQEPNSAVQAL
+1531 QQLEQEPNCAVEAL

-1574 LTASENTTLSL
+1574 LTASENSNLSL

-1592 TAIGGVS
+1592 TTIGGLGS
-1599 SSSENGGLTAICIST
+1599 TTENGSLTPVSIST

-1623 LHVFLGCTLNT
+1623 LHVFLGCPLNP
-1634 LSLGT
+1634 LSLGS
-1639 VDTSHIALFSALI
+1639 VDTSHIALFSALV

-1673 GTALSGLGR
+1673 GTALSGVGR

-1758 DDTLAAVSVN
+1758 DDTLAAVTVN

-1778 VINDHILP
+1778 VISDHVLP

-1833 LQEEEQSRSSGG
+1833 VQEEEQGRSSGG

-1854 TSPKKKADTFVGDGS
+1854 TSPKKKADALVGDGS

-1918 TACYPSPLPTAEFTN
+1918 PACYPSPLPTAEFTN

-1963 YVCPFLFPFETRQLL
+1963 YACPFLFPFETRQLL

-2023 DILKQAESVISDL
+2023 DILKQAEAVISDL

-2089 DNPGKAVKYVNAS
+2089 ENLGKAVKYINVS
-2102 NGLYPL
+2102 NGLYPM
-2108 PVPRNMKSAHMTKL
+2108 PVPRNIKSAHMTKL

-2166 VTALDLTLGHTL
+2166 VTSLDPTLGHTL
-2178 DRLHATVLHKRRVTA
+2178 DCLHSTVLQKKRIMA
-2193 QAEQE
+2193 QGEQE
-2198 GISGIELQTR
+2198 GISGAELQAR
-2208 LDALTVDGCSVEDLA
+2208 LDALTVDGCRVEDLA

-2238 GGSDISV
+2238 GGSDMPV
-2245 TINNLDQY
+2245 TISNLDQY

-2339 TSAQQRSFLQFVTGS
+2339 TPAQQRSFLQFVTGS